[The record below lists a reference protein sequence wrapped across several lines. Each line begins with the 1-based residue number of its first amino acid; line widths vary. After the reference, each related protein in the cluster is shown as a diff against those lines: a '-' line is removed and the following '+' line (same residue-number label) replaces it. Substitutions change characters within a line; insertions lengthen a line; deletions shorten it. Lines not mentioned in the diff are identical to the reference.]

1 MGKRLTGGG
10 GSSGIAPAGYM
21 DANSRKWGEPHV
33 QKPTVRRGL
42 IVVVALLCATAII
55 VPSMLLRG
63 TAASAADDASNAA
76 SGIITRKL
84 TIHKW
89 GNDAAGNPQYDTTAS
104 SSTGESIRKEIPGA
118 QLTLTTTDGYIKKDS
133 SSNVAVTISADGK
146 SASWTSTSTALA
158 VQVAAGLYTL
168 REVKA
173 PADYNSAADV
183 RFTVPEYENTVDKS
197 KQWKATSTFV
207 ITPNTTNAW
216 EYKELTK
223 WESRQAVAVTG
234 DGRKV
239 DPLPA
244 ITVSD
249 DSDKSQKPQDVYC
262 YNYLNTTPRGE
273 QYNDPKDPNAKKYTE
288 YGEAEGSV
296 AMLWKN
302 AANRL
307 TSDSYGTISDATEFA
322 RRIMSVTTRGYP
334 NNTTINENNPTD
346 LLAGLDHNQQR
357 MVTQLAVWHYTDG
370 GLAYSKTQTY
380 ASLVEPTAGNYYG
393 FNDAMIEAYKKLID
407 PTGYTL
413 QVNEALELFQPDPK
427 LRRYQNLLGS
437 STITPSAMEANIVD
451 DSIDYSKNPA
461 TATIS
466 GTKTINGKTISQYG
480 TTGDDATI
488 RNLFGT
494 FKFRIATDTNAPL
507 PDSDTAT
514 VGADGTFSFGQ
525 ITYTQPGT
533 YVYSIA
539 EIPGN
544 NPDIGYDSTAHTV
557 TVKVT
562 KGTSANAGK
571 LVAAVHYADT
581 GGITVNNVYTKDA
594 TAQLEVTKTIDGK
607 TPERGAYSFN
617 VQAKD
622 DAPMPQGVAA
632 GGSTTITN
640 DSIGK
645 AIVSPIVFNKVGT
658 YTYTITEIKPDDADA
673 GISYD
678 TGTVTA
684 TVTVTRDDSTNEL
697 NAEVSYSKK
706 ASDGT
711 VTTGNG
717 GNAFANTTIAPKPV
731 DVTISAKKTLDGRT
745 GFADDV
751 FSFTLRANETT
762 TPVSTSAAND
772 GSQSTAN
779 AKSGGSI
786 TFDTIRYTAEG
797 TYTYTMTESKGSD
810 AGIAYDSS
818 VVLVTVNVTRDP
830 KTNELSAAVTYSA
843 NGTDSADPPIFKNTT
858 IKPDDI
864 KEHLYSYKTL
874 AGEPASTGQFTFR
887 ITAAKDT
894 PMPSTCASPATDEN
908 GDIYCLT
915 ANGENGLI
923 DFGPIVYSQAGTYR
937 YTVTEETPSDPY
949 ITKDTSSHSIT
960 VTVTRD
966 LNTNNLSDT
975 VSYDAED
982 GPAGFNNTYVKA
994 VPTTAQLRLTKMFDG
1009 IPATTDGQF
1018 SFELQPVSTDAED
1031 LDGNA
1036 VSVPMPA
1043 GTAENSDGTPTA
1055 TTSNQGAGHASWDD
1069 ITFEYPGV
1077 YTYAI
1082 HEVTGTDPDPNIV
1095 YDSNVYAAKVTVT
1108 RNSDNTLSA
1117 SVSYAG
1123 TDALLVIQNT
1133 TTTGWVKIKAT
1144 KLLDGQPAKAGQ
1156 FTFSVTPSG
1165 NAPKLMNTTVTNGDG
1180 GLIDFTVP
1188 ITLAD
1193 LNGKDSA
1200 RFTYTF
1206 REIDGGDPTITYD
1219 TTDRT
1224 ASVLVKKV
1232 VKDGVTGLR
1241 AMVVIDQDKT
1251 SADDQNKDYVAY
1263 GWDGVTDGTIYHA
1276 KAGVTITED
1285 DFDDASN
1292 FDLVATPDQGDAYT
1306 KHFPKIYNT
1315 TKPVTPATAT
1325 ITASKTMN
1333 GEAETVASGAY
1344 SFTLT
1349 DPTGSAPM
1357 PEGATPATSTDADGN
1372 TTTVQSVTVPNGDK
1386 GVIKFRPITFKK
1398 VGIYQY
1404 TITENVPTGAASG
1417 TTLYDTTKH
1426 TASVGVV
1433 RSASDPNQLVA
1444 TVVYDTSTAPVFA
1457 NTTVPTTA
1465 VKVSKTVEGG
1475 WPAGAQYTFTM
1486 TALSTT
1492 NEDGSAGPAGPLPS
1506 NATLTL
1512 KKGADGS
1519 TSSASFGAFPFTA
1532 ADAGKTYVY
1541 EIRENGANN
1550 GAAGTGGT
1558 DGATG
1563 VKYSKAV
1570 YRVSVTV
1577 SDTVTDAAQREL
1589 GNKAGVKVTQVVDDD
1604 GNTLSTA
1611 KVIYDSSASDDTG
1624 KSSANQLDFTNK
1636 RVITALPLTGGST
1649 ARTLISCGLIAIIA
1663 ALVCAEIA
1671 RRLRR
1676 AGQPA

>member
-1 MGKRLTGGG
+1 MIRRGFIVLVAVLCAVAM
-10 GSSGIAPAGYM
+10 IAPT
-21 DANSRKWGEPHV
+21 SFLK
-33 QKPTVRRGL
+33 
-42 IVVVALLCATAII
+42 
-55 VPSMLLRG
+55 S
-63 TAASAADDASNAA
+63 TAASAASPTTNSTADPL
-76 SGIITRKL
+76 TRKL

-118 QLTLTTTDGYIKKDS
+118 ELTLTTTDGYIKKDS
-133 SSNVAVTISADGK
+133 SSKVAVTISADGK

-158 VQVAAGLYTL
+158 VQVAAGSYTL
-168 REVKA
+168 HEVKA
-173 PADYNSAADV
+173 PADYNSAAAV
-183 RFTVPEYENTVDKS
+183 RFTVPEYKNTVDTS
-197 KQWKATSTFV
+197 KQWKATSTFH

-234 DGRKV
+234 DSRKV

-244 ITVSD
+244 ITVTD
-249 DSDKSQKPQDVYC
+249 DSGKSQVVYC

-273 QYNDPKDPNAKKYTE
+273 QFSGAEKYTE
-288 YGEAEGSV
+288 YGEAEGSI

-346 LLAGLDHNQQR
+346 LLAGLDDNQQR

-407 PTGYTL
+407 PTDYTL
-413 QVNEALELFQPDPK
+413 QVNETLKLFQPGQG
-427 LRRYQNLLGS
+427 LYRYQNLLGT

-466 GTKTINGKTISQYG
+466 GTKTINGKKISQYG

-507 PDSDTAT
+507 PASDTAT
-514 VGADGTFSFGQ
+514 VGSDGTFSFGA

-544 NPDIGYDSTAHTV
+544 DPDIGYDSTAHTV
-557 TVKVT
+557 TVNVT
-562 KGTSANAGK
+562 KGTGADTGK
-571 LVAAVHYADT
+571 LVATVNYADT
-581 GGITVNNVYTKDA
+581 GGITVNNVYTRDA

-640 DSIGK
+640 DSVGK
-645 AIVSPIVFNKVGT
+645 AIVSPIVFNKADT
-658 YTYTITEIKPDDADA
+658 YTYIITEIKPDDADA

-684 TVTVTRDDSTNEL
+684 TVTVTRDDTTNEL
-697 NAEVSYSKK
+697 KAEVSYSKE

-711 VTTGNG
+711 VTTGTG
-717 GNAFANTTIAPKPV
+717 SNAFANRTIAPKPV

-762 TPVSTSAAND
+762 APVSTSAAND

-843 NGTDSADPPIFKNTT
+843 NGTESTDPPTFKNTT

-864 KEHLYSYKTL
+864 KKHLYSYKTL
-874 AGEPASTGQFTFR
+874 AGQPASTGQFTFR
-887 ITAAKDT
+887 ITAAKNT

-966 LNTNNLSDT
+966 PNTNNLSDT

-994 VPTTAQLRLTKMFDG
+994 VPTTAQLRLTKMLDG
-1009 IPATTDGQF
+1009 IPSTAKGKF
-1018 SFELQPVSTDAED
+1018 SFELQPVSTDAVD

-1036 VSVPMPA
+1036 VSLPMPDD
-1043 GTAENSDGTPTA
+1043 TTKDINGTPTA
-1055 TTSNQGAGHASWDD
+1055 TTSNQGAGHASWGD

-1082 HEVTGTDPDPNIV
+1082 HEVTGADQNIV

-1133 TTTGWVKIKAT
+1133 TTTGWVQIKAT

-1200 RFTYTF
+1200 KFTYTF

-1241 AMVVIDQDKT
+1241 AMVVVDQDKT

-1285 DFDDASN
+1285 NFDDASN

-1315 TKPVTPATAT
+1315 TKPVMSATAT
-1325 ITASKTMN
+1325 ITASKTMD
-1333 GEAETVASGAY
+1333 GKAAASGAY

-1357 PEGATPATSTDADGN
+1357 PEGATPSTSTDDDGN
-1372 TTTVQSVTVPNGDK
+1372 TTTVQSVTVPNGDN
-1386 GVIKFRPITFKK
+1386 GAIDFEITYTK

-1417 TTLYDTTKH
+1417 TTLYDTAKH

-1444 TVVYDTSTAPVFA
+1444 TVVYDTSTPPVFA

-1506 NATLTL
+1506 DAKLTL
-1512 KKGADGS
+1512 SKGADGS

-1570 YRVSVTV
+1570 YQVSVTV
-1577 SDTVTDAAQREL
+1577 SDTVTDAAQRKL

-1604 GNTLSTA
+1604 GNTLGTA

-1624 KSSANQLDFTNK
+1624 KSSANQLSFTNE
-1636 RVITALPLTGGST
+1636 RVVTALPFTGGSST
-1649 ARTLISCGLIAIIA
+1649 ARSLICGGLIAIIV
-1663 ALVCAEIA
+1663 ALLCAEIA

-1676 AGQPA
+1676 AGQ

>member
-1 MGKRLTGGG
+1 MHK
-10 GSSGIAPAGYM
+10 SMI
-21 DANSRKWGEPHV
+21 
-33 QKPTVRRGL
+33 RRGF
-42 IVVVALLCATAII
+42 IVLVAVLCAVAMI
-55 VPSMLLRG
+55 VPTSFLKNA
-63 TAASAADDASNAA
+63 AASAASPTTNSTADPL
-76 SGIITRKL
+76 TRKL

-158 VQVAAGLYTL
+158 VQVAAGFYTL

-183 RFTVPEYENTVDKS
+183 RFTVPEYKNTVDKS

-262 YNYLNTTPRGE
+262 YNYLNTAPRGK
-273 QYNDPKDPNAKKYTE
+273 QYNDPKDPNANKYTE
-288 YGEAEGSV
+288 YGEAEGSI

-302 AANRL
+302 ASNRL

-322 RRIMSVTTRGYP
+322 RRIMSVITRGYP
-334 NNTTINENNPTD
+334 NNNPKNPSD
-346 LLAGLDHNQQR
+346 LLYELNENQQR

-370 GLAYSKTQTY
+370 GLAFSKTQTY
-380 ASLVEPTAGNYYG
+380 AALVEPTAGNYYG
-393 FNDAMIEAYKKLID
+393 FDEAMIEAYKKLID

-413 QVNEALELFQPDPK
+413 QVNETLKLFQPGQG
-427 LRRYQNLLGS
+427 LYRYQNLLGT

-488 RNLFGT
+488 RSLFRT

-533 YVYSIA
+533 YVYSVA
-539 EIPGN
+539 EIPGDD
-544 NPDIGYDSTAHTV
+544 PDVGYDSTAHTV
-557 TVKVT
+557 TVNVT

-571 LVAAVHYADT
+571 LVSTVHYADT
-581 GGITVNNVYTKDA
+581 GGITVNNVYTKDT

-607 TPERGAYSFN
+607 TPERGAYSFSVRAN
-617 VQAKD
+617 SN
-622 DAPMPQGVAA
+622 APMPQGVAA
-632 GGSTTITN
+632 GGATTITN
-640 DSIGK
+640 DSVGK
-645 AIVSPIVFNKVGT
+645 AIVSPIVFNKAGT

-684 TVTVTRDDSTNEL
+684 TVTVTRDDTTNEL
-697 NAEVSYSKK
+697 KAAVSYSKK

-711 VTTGNG
+711 VTTGTG
-717 GNAFANTTIAPKPV
+717 GNAFANTTIASTPV
-731 DVTISAKKTLDGRT
+731 DATISAKKTLDGKT
-745 GFADDV
+745 GFGSNT
-751 FSFTLRANETT
+751 FFFTLQANEST
-762 TPVSTSAAND
+762 TPMPADSGDNGLVRTKPANSD
-772 GSQSTAN
+772 GSIDF
-779 AKSGGSI
+779 G
-786 TFDTIRYTAEG
+786 TIRYTAEG

-818 VVLVTVNVTRDP
+818 VVLVTVNVTRNP
-830 KTNELSAAVTYSA
+830 KTNKLSAAVTYSA
-843 NGTDSADPPIFKNTT
+843 NGTESTEPPTFKNTT

-874 AGEPASTGQFTFR
+874 AGQPASTGQFTFR

-966 LNTNNLSDT
+966 PNTNNLSDT

-1009 IPATTDGQF
+1009 IPATANGKF

-1036 VSVPMPA
+1036 VSLPMPDD
-1043 GTAENSDGTPTA
+1043 TTKDINGTPTA
-1055 TTSNQGAGHASWDD
+1055 TTSNQGAGHASWGD

-1082 HEVTGTDPDPNIV
+1082 HEVTGADQNIV

-1133 TTTGWVKIKAT
+1133 TTTGWVQIKAT
-1144 KLLDGQPAKAGQ
+1144 KLLDGSPAKAGQ
-1156 FTFSVTPSG
+1156 FTFSVTPSD
-1165 NAPKLMNTTVTNGDG
+1165 NAPKLTNTTVTNGDG

-1200 RFTYTF
+1200 KFTYTF

-1241 AMVVIDQDKT
+1241 AMVVIDKDKT
-1251 SADDQNKDYVAY
+1251 SDDDQNKDYVAY

-1285 DFDDASN
+1285 NFDDASN

-1315 TKPVTPATAT
+1315 TKPVKSVTAT
-1325 ITASKTMN
+1325 ITAIKTIN
-1333 GEAETVASGAY
+1333 GEAAKSGDY

-1357 PEGATPATSTDADGN
+1357 PDGAKTSTLTDDDGN
-1372 TTTVQSVTVPNGDK
+1372 TTTVQSVTVKNGNNGTIYFK
-1386 GVIKFRPITFKK
+1386 PITYTK

-1404 TITENVPTGAASG
+1404 TITENVPPGAASG

-1512 KKGADGS
+1512 TKGADGS

-1570 YRVSVTV
+1570 YQVSVTV
-1577 SDTVTDAAQREL
+1577 SDTVAQRKL

-1624 KSSANQLDFTNK
+1624 KSSANQLSFTNE
-1636 RVITALPLTGGST
+1636 RVVTALPFTGGSST
-1649 ARTLISCGLIAIIA
+1649 ARSLICGGLIAIIA
-1663 ALVCAEIA
+1663 ALLCAEIA

-1676 AGQPA
+1676 AGQ

>member
-1 MGKRLTGGG
+1 MHK
-10 GSSGIAPAGYM
+10 SMI
-21 DANSRKWGEPHV
+21 
-33 QKPTVRRGL
+33 RREF
-42 IVVVALLCATAII
+42 IVLVAVLCAVAMI
-55 VPSMLLRG
+55 VPTSFLKS
-63 TAASAADDASNAA
+63 TAASAANPTTNSTADSL
-76 SGIITRKL
+76 TRKL

-89 GNDAAGNPQYDTTAS
+89 GNDAAGNPQYDTSVS

-118 QLTLTTTDGYIKKDS
+118 ELTLTTTDGYIKKDS
-133 SSNVAVTISADGK
+133 SSTVAVTISADGK
-146 SASWTSTSTALA
+146 SASWTSASTALA
-158 VQVAAGLYTL
+158 VQVAAGSYTL
-168 REVKA
+168 HEVKA

-183 RFTVPEYENTVDKS
+183 TFTVPEYENAVDTS
-197 KQWKATSTFV
+197 KQWKATSTFQ

-244 ITVSD
+244 ITVTD
-249 DSDKSQKPQDVYC
+249 DSGNSQVVYC
-262 YNYLNTTPRGE
+262 YNYLNTAPRGE
-273 QYNDPKDPNAKKYTE
+273 QYSGDEKYTE
-288 YGEAEGSV
+288 YGEAEGSI
-296 AMLWKN
+296 AMLWRN
-302 AANRL
+302 ASYRL

-346 LLAGLDHNQQR
+346 LLAGLDDNQQR

-413 QVNEALELFQPDPK
+413 QVNEALKLFQPGQG
-427 LRRYQNLLGS
+427 LYRYQNLLGS

-466 GTKTINGKTISQYG
+466 GTKTINGKTLSQYG

-488 RNLFGT
+488 RNLFGA

-507 PDSDTAT
+507 PASDTAT
-514 VGADGTFSFGQ
+514 VGSDGTFSFGV

-533 YVYSIA
+533 YVYSVA
-539 EIPGN
+539 EIPGDD
-544 NPDIGYDSTAHTV
+544 PDIGYDSTAHTV

-562 KGTSANAGK
+562 KGTGVNVGK
-571 LVAAVHYADT
+571 LVATVHYADT

-617 VQAKD
+617 VQANGNV
-622 DAPMPQGVAA
+622 PMPQGVAA

-640 DSIGK
+640 DSVGK
-645 AIVSPIVFNKVGT
+645 AIVSPIVFNKAGT

-684 TVTVTRDDSTNEL
+684 TVTVTRDDATNEL

-706 ASDGT
+706 DSDGT
-711 VTTGNG
+711 VTTGTG

-731 DVTISAKKTLDGRT
+731 DETISAKKTLDGKT
-745 GFADDV
+745 GFASNT
-751 FSFTLRANETT
+751 FFFTLQANDST
-762 TPVSTSAAND
+762 TPMSTDSADD
-772 GSQSTAN
+772 GSELTIPAN
-779 AKSGGSI
+779 SDGSI
-786 TFDTIRYTAEG
+786 DFGTIRYTAEG
-797 TYTYTMTESKGSD
+797 TYTYTMTESKGAD
-810 AGIAYDSS
+810 AGIAYDSTS
-818 VVLVTVNVTRDP
+818 VLVTVKVTRD
-830 KTNELSAAVTYSA
+830 KTTNKLSAAVTYSVD
-843 NGTDSADPPIFKNTT
+843 GTESTDPPTFKNTT

-874 AGEPASTGQFTFR
+874 AGQPASTGQFTFR

-915 ANGENGLI
+915 ANGDNGLI
-923 DFGPIVYSQAGTYR
+923 DFGPIVYSEAGTYR
-937 YTVTEETPSDPY
+937 YTVTEETPNDPY

-966 LNTNNLSDT
+966 PNTNKLSDT
-975 VSYDAED
+975 VSYDAGD
-982 GPAGFNNTYVKA
+982 APAGFNNTYVKA
-994 VPTTAQLRLTKMFDG
+994 VPTTAQLRLTKVFDG

-1018 SFELQPVSTDAED
+1018 SFELQPVSTDAVD

-1036 VSVPMPA
+1036 VSLPMPA
-1043 GTAENSDGTPTA
+1043 GTTNDINGTPTA

-1082 HEVTGTDPDPNIV
+1082 HEVTGSDPNIV

-1133 TTTGWVKIKAT
+1133 TTTGWVQIKAT

-1165 NAPKLMNTTVTNGDG
+1165 NAPKLMNTTVTNGDN

-1200 RFTYTF
+1200 TFTYTF
-1206 REIDGGDPTITYD
+1206 HEVDGGDPTITYD
-1219 TTDRT
+1219 TKDRT
-1224 ASVLVKKV
+1224 ATVYVKKV

-1241 AMVVIDQDKT
+1241 AMVVIDKDQT
-1251 SADDQNKDYVAY
+1251 TADDKNKDYVAY
-1263 GWDGVTDGTIYHA
+1263 GWDGVQDGTIYHA
-1276 KAGVTITED
+1276 KTGATVTAD
-1285 DFDDASN
+1285 NFDDASQ
-1292 FDLVATPDQGDAYT
+1292 FEQAATPDQGDAYI

-1315 TKPVTPATAT
+1315 TKPVTPATAS
-1325 ITASKTMN
+1325 ITASKTMDGKAAVS
-1333 GEAETVASGAY
+1333 GEY

-1357 PEGATPATSTDADGN
+1357 PSGATPSTSADADGN
-1372 TTTVQSVTVPNGDK
+1372 ATTVQSVTVTNGDN
-1386 GVIKFRPITFKK
+1386 GAIDFGQITYTK

-1404 TITENVPTGAASG
+1404 TITENAPKDAASG
-1417 TTLYDTTKH
+1417 TTLYDTAKH

-1444 TVVYDTSTAPVFA
+1444 TVVYDTSTPPVFA

-1486 TALSTT
+1486 TALSAT
-1492 NEDGSAGPAGPLPS
+1492 DDGGSADGAGPLPS
-1506 NATLTL
+1506 DATLTL
-1512 KKGADGS
+1512 TKGADGS
-1519 TSSASFGAFPFTA
+1519 TSSASFDAFPFTA

-1577 SDTVTDAAQREL
+1577 SDTVTDAAQRKL

-1624 KSSANQLDFTNK
+1624 KSSANQLSFTNE
-1636 RVITALPLTGGST
+1636 RVVTALPFTGGSST
-1649 ARTLISCGLIAIIA
+1649 ARSLICGGLIAIIA
-1663 ALVCAEIA
+1663 ALLCAEIA

-1676 AGQPA
+1676 AGQRA

>member
-21 DANSRKWGEPHV
+21 DANSRKWGELHV

-42 IVVVALLCATAII
+42 IVVVALLCATVII

-84 TIHKW
+84 TVHKW

-118 QLTLTTTDGYIKKDS
+118 ELTLTTTDGYIKKDS
-133 SSNVAVTISADGK
+133 SSKVAVTISADGK

-158 VQVAAGLYTL
+158 VQVAAGSYTL
-168 REVKA
+168 HEVKA
-173 PADYNSAADV
+173 PADYNSAAAV
-183 RFTVPEYENTVDKS
+183 RFTVPEYKNTVDTS
-197 KQWKATSTFV
+197 KQWKATSTFH

-234 DGRKV
+234 DSRKV

-244 ITVSD
+244 ITVTD
-249 DSDKSQKPQDVYC
+249 DSGKSQVVYC

-273 QYNDPKDPNAKKYTE
+273 QFSGAEKYTE
-288 YGEAEGSV
+288 YGEAEGSI

-346 LLAGLDHNQQR
+346 LLAGLDDNQQR

-407 PTGYTL
+407 PTDYTL
-413 QVNEALELFQPDPK
+413 QVNETLKLFQPGQG
-427 LRRYQNLLGS
+427 LYRYQNLLGT

-466 GTKTINGKTISQYG
+466 GTKTINGKKISQYG

-507 PDSDTAT
+507 PASDTAT
-514 VGADGTFSFGQ
+514 VGSDGTFSFGA

-544 NPDIGYDSTAHTV
+544 DPDIGYDSTAHTV
-557 TVKVT
+557 TVNVT
-562 KGTSANAGK
+562 KGTGADTGK
-571 LVAAVHYADT
+571 LVATVNYADT
-581 GGITVNNVYTKDA
+581 GGITVNNVYTRDA

-640 DSIGK
+640 DSVGK
-645 AIVSPIVFNKVGT
+645 AIVSPIVFNKADT
-658 YTYTITEIKPDDADA
+658 YTYIITEIKPDDADA

-684 TVTVTRDDSTNEL
+684 TVTVTRDDTTNEL
-697 NAEVSYSKK
+697 KAEVSYSKE

-711 VTTGNG
+711 VTTGTG
-717 GNAFANTTIAPKPV
+717 SNAFANRTIAPKPV

-762 TPVSTSAAND
+762 APVSTSAAND

-830 KTNELSAAVTYSA
+830 KTNELSDAVTYSA

-858 IKPDDI
+858 IKPHDI
-864 KEHLYSYKTL
+864 KEYLYSYKTL
-874 AGEPASTGQFTFR
+874 AGKPASSGQFTFR

-894 PMPSTCASPATDEN
+894 PMPCTTPATDEN
-908 GDIYCLT
+908 GDIYCLN

-937 YTVTEETPSDPY
+937 YTMTEEAPGDPF
-949 ITKDTSSHSIT
+949 ISKDTASHSVTI
-960 VTVTRD
+960 TVTRD
-966 LNTNNLSDT
+966 PSTNKLSDT
-975 VSYDAED
+975 VSYDAGD
-982 GPAGFNNTYVKA
+982 APAGFNNTYVKA
-994 VPTTAQLRLTKMFDG
+994 VPTTAQLRLTKMLDG
-1009 IPATTDGQF
+1009 IPATTAGQF
-1018 SFELQPVSTDAED
+1018 SFELQPVSTDAVD

-1043 GTAENSDGTPTA
+1043 GTANNSDGTPTSTA
-1055 TTSNQGAGHASWDD
+1055 TNQGAGHAAWDD

-1082 HEVTGTDPDPNIV
+1082 HEVTDFDPNIV

-1117 SVSYAG
+1117 SISYAG
-1123 TDALLVIQNT
+1123 TDALLVIQNAT
-1133 TTTGWVKIKAT
+1133 ATGWVQIKAT
-1144 KLLDGQPAKAGQ
+1144 KLLDGKPAPAGR
-1156 FTFSVTPSG
+1156 FTFTVTPSG
-1165 NAPKLMNTTVTNGDG
+1165 NAPKLMNTTVTNGDN

-1193 LNGKDSA
+1193 LNGKDSTT
-1200 RFTYTF
+1200 FTYTF
-1206 REIDGGDPTITYD
+1206 HEVDGGDPTITYD
-1219 TTDRT
+1219 TKDRT
-1224 ASVLVKKV
+1224 ATVYVKKV

-1241 AMVVIDQDKT
+1241 AMVVIDKDQT
-1251 SADDQNKDYVAY
+1251 TADDKNKDYVAY
-1263 GWDGVTDGTIYHA
+1263 GWDGVQDGTIYHA
-1276 KAGVTITED
+1276 KTGATVTAD
-1285 DFDDASN
+1285 NFDDASQ
-1292 FDLVATPDQGDAYT
+1292 FEQAVTPDQGDAYI

-1315 TKPVTPATAT
+1315 TKPVKHATAT
-1325 ITASKTMN
+1325 ITASKTID
-1333 GEAETVASGAY
+1333 GEAAKSGDY
-1344 SFTLT
+1344 FFTLT

-1357 PEGATPATSTDADGN
+1357 PDGATTSTSTDDEGN
-1372 TTTVQSVTVPNGDK
+1372 TTTVQSKTVPNGKNGAID
-1386 GVIKFRPITFKK
+1386 FEITYTK

-1417 TTLYDTTKH
+1417 TTLYDTAKH

-1444 TVVYDTSTAPVFA
+1444 TVVYDTSTPPVFA

-1486 TALSTT
+1486 TALGTGDTGASS
-1492 NEDGSAGPAGPLPS
+1492 DGAGPLPS
-1506 NATLTL
+1506 KTTITLY
-1512 KKGADGS
+1512 KGSDGS
-1519 TSSASFGAFPFTA
+1519 ANSGTFAPFPFTA

-1541 EIRENGANN
+1541 EIRENGAN
-1550 GAAGTGGT
+1550 GGT
-1558 DGATG
+1558 AGAGGIDGATG
-1563 VKYSKAV
+1563 IKYSKAV
-1570 YRVSVTV
+1570 YRVAVTV
-1577 SDTVTDAAQREL
+1577 NDTVTDATQRGL
-1589 GNKAGVKVTQVVDDD
+1589 GNTASVKVTQVTDDD
-1604 GNTLSTA
+1604 GKKLNTPKL
-1611 KVIYDSSASDDTG
+1611 IYDSAAADDTG
-1624 KSSANQLDFTNK
+1624 ASSAYQTNFTNT
-1636 RVITALPLTGGST
+1636 RTITALPMTGGST
-1649 ARTLISCGLIAIIA
+1649 PRSLIAGGLLVVLA
-1663 ALVCAEIA
+1663 ALACAEIA

-1676 AGQPA
+1676 AEFNVGRK

>member
-21 DANSRKWGEPHV
+21 DANSRKWGELHV

-84 TIHKW
+84 TVHKW

-118 QLTLTTTDGYIKKDS
+118 ELTLTTTDGYIKKDS
-133 SSNVAVTISADGK
+133 SSKVAVTISADGK

-158 VQVAAGLYTL
+158 VQVAAGSYTL
-168 REVKA
+168 HEVKA
-173 PADYNSAADV
+173 PADYNSAAAV
-183 RFTVPEYENTVDKS
+183 RFTVPEYKNTVDTS
-197 KQWKATSTFV
+197 KQWKATSTFH

-234 DGRKV
+234 DSRKV

-244 ITVSD
+244 ITVTD
-249 DSDKSQKPQDVYC
+249 DSGKSQVVYC

-273 QYNDPKDPNAKKYTE
+273 QFSGAEKYTE
-288 YGEAEGSV
+288 YGEAEGSI

-346 LLAGLDHNQQR
+346 LLAGLDDNQQR
-357 MVTQLAVWHYTDG
+357 IVTQLAVWHYTDG

-427 LRRYQNLLGS
+427 LRRYQNLLGT

-466 GTKTINGKTISQYG
+466 GTKTINGKKISQYG

-507 PDSDTAT
+507 PASDTAT
-514 VGADGTFSFGQ
+514 VGSDGTFSFGA

-544 NPDIGYDSTAHTV
+544 DPDIGYDSTAHTV
-557 TVKVT
+557 TVNVT
-562 KGTSANAGK
+562 KGTGADTGK
-571 LVAAVHYADT
+571 LVATVNYADT
-581 GGITVNNVYTKDA
+581 GGITVNNVYTRDA

-607 TPERGAYSFN
+607 TPERGVYSFN
-617 VQAKD
+617 VQAKGN
-622 DAPMPQGVAA
+622 APMPQGVAA

-640 DSIGK
+640 DSVGK
-645 AIVSPIVFNKVGT
+645 AIVSPIVFNKAGT

-684 TVTVTRDDSTNEL
+684 TVTVTRDDATNEL
-697 NAEVSYSKK
+697 KAEVSYSKE

-711 VTTGNG
+711 VTTGTG
-717 GNAFANTTIAPKPV
+717 GNAFANRTIAPKPV

-762 TPVSTSAAND
+762 APVSTSAAND

-843 NGTDSADPPIFKNTT
+843 NGTDSADPPTFKNTT

-874 AGEPASTGQFTFR
+874 AGQPASTGQFTFR
-887 ITAAKDT
+887 ITAAKNT

-937 YTVTEETPSDPY
+937 YMVTEETPSDPY

-966 LNTNNLSDT
+966 PNTNNLSDT

-1009 IPATTDGQF
+1009 IPATAKGKF
-1018 SFELQPVSTDAED
+1018 SFELQPVSTDAVD

-1036 VSVPMPA
+1036 VSLPMPDD
-1043 GTAENSDGTPTA
+1043 TTKDINGTPTA
-1055 TTSNQGAGHASWDD
+1055 TTSNQGAGHASWGD

-1133 TTTGWVKIKAT
+1133 TTTGWVQIKAT

-1200 RFTYTF
+1200 KFTYTF

-1241 AMVVIDQDKT
+1241 AMVVVDQDKT

-1285 DFDDASN
+1285 NFDDASN

-1315 TKPVTPATAT
+1315 TKPVMSATAT
-1325 ITASKTMN
+1325 ITASKTMD
-1333 GEAETVASGAY
+1333 GKAAASGAY

-1357 PEGATPATSTDADGN
+1357 PEGATPSTSTDDDGN
-1372 TTTVQSVTVPNGDK
+1372 TTTVQSVTVPNGDNGTIYFK
-1386 GVIKFRPITFKK
+1386 TITYTK

-1404 TITENVPTGAASG
+1404 TITENVPNGAASG

-1486 TALSTT
+1486 TALGTGDTGASS
-1492 NEDGSAGPAGPLPS
+1492 DGAGPLPS
-1506 NATLTL
+1506 KTTITLY
-1512 KKGADGS
+1512 KGSDGS
-1519 TSSASFGAFPFTA
+1519 ANSGTFAPFPFTA

-1541 EIRENGANN
+1541 EIRENGAN
-1550 GAAGTGGT
+1550 GGT
-1558 DGATG
+1558 AGAGGIDGATG
-1563 VKYSKAV
+1563 IKYSKAV
-1570 YRVSVTV
+1570 YRVAVTV
-1577 SDTVTDAAQREL
+1577 NDTVTDATQRGL
-1589 GNKAGVKVTQVVDDD
+1589 GNTASVKVTQVTDDD
-1604 GNTLSTA
+1604 GKKLNTPKL
-1611 KVIYDSSASDDTG
+1611 IYDSAAADDTG
-1624 KSSANQLDFTNK
+1624 ASSAYQTNFTNT
-1636 RVITALPLTGGST
+1636 RTITALPMTGGST
-1649 ARTLISCGLIAIIA
+1649 PRSLIAGGLLVVLA
-1663 ALVCAEIA
+1663 ALACAEIA

-1676 AGQPA
+1676 AEFNVGRK

>member
-1 MGKRLTGGG
+1 MHK
-10 GSSGIAPAGYM
+10 SMI
-21 DANSRKWGEPHV
+21 
-33 QKPTVRRGL
+33 RRGF
-42 IVVVALLCATAII
+42 IVLVAVLCAVAMI
-55 VPSMLLRG
+55 VPTSFLKNA
-63 TAASAADDASNAA
+63 AASAASPTTNSTADPL
-76 SGIITRKL
+76 TRKL

-158 VQVAAGLYTL
+158 VQVAAGFYTL

-183 RFTVPEYENTVDKS
+183 RFTVPEYKNTVDKS

-262 YNYLNTTPRGE
+262 YNYLNTAPRGK
-273 QYNDPKDPNAKKYTE
+273 QYNDPKDPNANKYTE
-288 YGEAEGSV
+288 YGEAEGSI

-302 AANRL
+302 ASNRL

-322 RRIMSVTTRGYP
+322 RRIMSVITRGYP
-334 NNTTINENNPTD
+334 NNNPKNPSD
-346 LLAGLDHNQQR
+346 LLYELNENQQR

-370 GLAYSKTQTY
+370 GLAFSKTQTY
-380 ASLVEPTAGNYYG
+380 AALVEPTAGNYYG
-393 FNDAMIEAYKKLID
+393 FDEAMIKAYKKLID
-407 PTGYTL
+407 PTDYTL
-413 QVNEALELFQPDPK
+413 QVNETLKLFQPGQG
-427 LRRYQNLLGS
+427 LYRYQNLLGT

-488 RNLFGT
+488 RNLFRT

-539 EIPGN
+539 EIPGD
-544 NPDIGYDSTAHTV
+544 NPDVGYDSTAHTV
-557 TVKVT
+557 TVNVT

-571 LVAAVHYADT
+571 LVSTVHYADT
-581 GGITVNNVYTKDA
+581 GGITVNNVYTKDT

-607 TPERGAYSFN
+607 TPERGAYSFSVRAN
-617 VQAKD
+617 SN
-622 DAPMPQGVAA
+622 APMPQGVAA
-632 GGSTTITN
+632 GGATTITN
-640 DSIGK
+640 DSVGK
-645 AIVSPIVFNKVGT
+645 AIVSPIVFNKAGT

-684 TVTVTRDDSTNEL
+684 TVTVTRDDTTNEL
-697 NAEVSYSKK
+697 KAAVSYSKK

-711 VTTGNG
+711 VTTGTG
-717 GNAFANTTIAPKPV
+717 GNAFANTTIASTPV
-731 DVTISAKKTLDGRT
+731 DATISAKKTLDGKT
-745 GFADDV
+745 GFGSNT
-751 FSFTLRANETT
+751 FFFTLQANEST
-762 TPVSTSAAND
+762 TPMPADSGDNGLVRTKPANSD
-772 GSQSTAN
+772 GSIDL
-779 AKSGGSI
+779 G
-786 TFDTIRYTAEG
+786 TIRYTAEG

-818 VVLVTVNVTRDP
+818 VVLVTVNVTRNP
-830 KTNELSAAVTYSA
+830 KTNKLSAAVTYSA
-843 NGTDSADPPIFKNTT
+843 NGTESTEPPTFKNTT

-874 AGEPASTGQFTFR
+874 AGQPASTGQFTFR

-966 LNTNNLSDT
+966 PNTNNLSDT

-1009 IPATTDGQF
+1009 IPATANGKF

-1036 VSVPMPA
+1036 VSLPMPDD
-1043 GTAENSDGTPTA
+1043 TTKDINGTPTA
-1055 TTSNQGAGHASWDD
+1055 TTSNQGAGHASWGD

-1082 HEVTGTDPDPNIV
+1082 HEVTGADQNIV

-1133 TTTGWVKIKAT
+1133 TTTGWVQIKAT
-1144 KLLDGQPAKAGQ
+1144 KLLDGSPAKAGQ
-1156 FTFSVTPSG
+1156 FTFSVTPSD
-1165 NAPKLMNTTVTNGDG
+1165 NAPKLTNTTVTNGDG

-1200 RFTYTF
+1200 KFTYTF

-1241 AMVVIDQDKT
+1241 AMVVIDKDKT
-1251 SADDQNKDYVAY
+1251 SDDDQNKDYVAY

-1285 DFDDASN
+1285 NFDDASN

-1315 TKPVTPATAT
+1315 TKPVKSVTAT
-1325 ITASKTMN
+1325 ITAIKTIN
-1333 GEAETVASGAY
+1333 GEAAKSGDY

-1357 PEGATPATSTDADGN
+1357 PDGAKTSTLTDDDGN
-1372 TTTVQSVTVPNGDK
+1372 TTTVQSVTVKNGNNGTIYFK
-1386 GVIKFRPITFKK
+1386 PITYTK

-1404 TITENVPTGAASG
+1404 TITENVPPGAASG

-1512 KKGADGS
+1512 TKGADGS

-1570 YRVSVTV
+1570 YQVSVTV
-1577 SDTVTDAAQREL
+1577 SDTVAQRKL

-1624 KSSANQLDFTNK
+1624 KSSANQLSFTNE
-1636 RVITALPLTGGST
+1636 RVVTALPFTGGSST
-1649 ARTLISCGLIAIIA
+1649 ARSLICGGLIAIIA
-1663 ALVCAEIA
+1663 ALLCAEIA

-1676 AGQPA
+1676 AGQ

>member
-1 MGKRLTGGG
+1 
-10 GSSGIAPAGYM
+10 M
-21 DANSRKWGEPHV
+21 DANSRKWGELHV

-76 SGIITRKL
+76 SGIIIRKL
-84 TIHKW
+84 TVHKW

-118 QLTLTTTDGYIKKDS
+118 ELTLTTTDGYIKKDS
-133 SSNVAVTISADGK
+133 SSTVAVTISADGK

-158 VQVAAGLYTL
+158 VQVAAGSYTL
-168 REVKA
+168 HEVNA
-173 PADYNSAADV
+173 PADYNRAADV
-183 RFTVPEYENTVDKS
+183 TFTVPEYQETLNTS
-197 KQWKATSTFV
+197 KEWKATSDIPV
-207 ITPNTTNAW
+207 VSDNTKSW
-216 EYKELTK
+216 EYKSVTWTSVQPSAVRGTPITIPAEYSPYPSRDLTNI
-223 WESRQAVAVTG
+223 TT
-234 DGRKV
+234 V
-239 DPLPA
+239 DPIPL
-244 ITVSD
+244 ISVTD
-249 DSDKSQKPQDVYC
+249 GNKSQVVYC
-262 YNYLNTTPRGE
+262 YNAKLTAPYGE
-273 QYNDPKDPNAKKYTE
+273 QHQGAKYTRFSE
-288 YGEAEGSV
+288 TEGSI
-296 AMLWKN
+296 AMLWEN
-302 AANRL
+302 ASYRL
-307 TSDSYGTISDATEFA
+307 TSDRYGTISDSMEFA
-322 RRIMSVTTRGYP
+322 RRIMSVITRGYRNDP
-334 NNTTINENNPTD
+334 NNPSK
-346 LLAGLDHNQQR
+346 LLAGLDARQQY

-370 GLAYSKTQTY
+370 AYVNPKMPTESFARQD
-380 ASLVEPTAGNYYG
+380 EPTAGNWYG
-393 FNDAMIEAYKKLID
+393 FDQEMIDAYLKLIN
-407 PTGYTL
+407 PTGYAL
-413 QVNEALELFQPDPK
+413 QPSEALQLYRTDEKPKPSSKNPNNRFQS
-427 LRRYQNLLGS
+427 LLGT

-466 GTKTINGKTISQYG
+466 GTKKINGKKISQYG

-488 RNLFGT
+488 RDLFGT

-507 PDSDTAT
+507 PTSDTAT
-514 VGADGTFSFGQ
+514 VGSDGTFSFGA

-539 EIPGN
+539 EIPGD
-544 NPDIGYDSTAHTV
+544 NPDVGYDSTAHTV
-557 TVKVT
+557 TVNVT
-562 KGTSANAGK
+562 KGTGANVGK
-571 LVAAVHYADT
+571 LVSTVHYADT

-617 VQAKD
+617 VQAKGN
-622 DAPMPQGVAA
+622 APMPQGVAA

-640 DSIGK
+640 DSVGK
-645 AIVSPIVFNKVGT
+645 AIVSPIVFNKAGT
-658 YTYTITEIKPDDADA
+658 YTYTITESKGTDA

-684 TVTVTRDDSTNEL
+684 TVTVTRDDATNEL

-706 ASDGT
+706 DSDGT
-711 VTTGNG
+711 VTTGTG

-731 DVTISAKKTLDGRT
+731 DATISAKKTLDGKT
-745 GFADDV
+745 GFGSNT
-751 FSFTLRANETT
+751 FFFTLQANEST
-762 TPVSTSAAND
+762 TPMPADSGDNGLVRTKPANSD
-772 GSQSTAN
+772 GSIDF
-779 AKSGGSI
+779 G
-786 TFDTIRYTAEG
+786 TIRYTAEG

-843 NGTDSADPPIFKNTT
+843 NGTESTDPPTFKNTT

-874 AGEPASTGQFTFR
+874 AGQPASTGQFTFR
-887 ITAAKDT
+887 ITAAKNT

-966 LNTNNLSDT
+966 PNTNNLSDT

-1043 GTAENSDGTPTA
+1043 GTAKNSDGTPTA

-1123 TDALLVIQNT
+1123 TDALLVIQNAT
-1133 TTTGWVKIKAT
+1133 ATATGWVQIKAT
-1144 KLLDGQPAKAGQ
+1144 KLLDGKPAPAGR
-1156 FTFSVTPSG
+1156 FTFTVTPSD
-1165 NAPKLMNTTVTNGDG
+1165 NAPKLMNTTVTNGDN

-1193 LNGKDSA
+1193 LNGKDSTT
-1200 RFTYTF
+1200 FTYTF
-1206 REIDGGDPTITYD
+1206 HEVDGGDPTITYD
-1219 TTDRT
+1219 TKDRT
-1224 ASVLVKKV
+1224 ATVYVKKV

-1241 AMVVIDQDKT
+1241 AMVVIDKDQT
-1251 SADDQNKDYVAY
+1251 TADDKNKDYVAY
-1263 GWDGVTDGTIYHA
+1263 GWDGVQDGTIYHA
-1276 KAGVTITED
+1276 KTGATVTAD
-1285 DFDDASN
+1285 NFDDASQ
-1292 FDLVATPDQGDAYT
+1292 FEQAATPDQGDAYI

-1315 TKPVTPATAT
+1315 TKPVTPATAS
-1325 ITASKTMN
+1325 ITASKTID
-1333 GEAETVASGAY
+1333 GEAAVSGTY

-1357 PEGATPATSTDADGN
+1357 PSGATTSTSTDADGN
-1372 TTTVQSVTVPNGDK
+1372 ITTVQSVTKPNKDN
-1386 GVIKFRPITFKK
+1386 GVIIFDPITFTTA
-1398 VGIYQY
+1398 GTYRY
-1404 TITENVPTGAASG
+1404 TLSEAVPEGAASG
-1417 TTLYDTTKH
+1417 KTLYDTATH
-1426 TASVGVV
+1426 AATVEVARSTA
-1433 RSASDPNQLVA
+1433 DPNTLVA
-1444 TVVYDTSTAPVFA
+1444 TVIYDTSTPPVFA

-1486 TALSTT
+1486 TALGTGDTGASS
-1492 NEDGSAGPAGPLPS
+1492 DGAGPLPR
-1506 NATLTL
+1506 NTTITLS
-1512 KKGADGS
+1512 KGSDGS
-1519 TSSASFGAFPFTA
+1519 ANSGTFAAFPFTA

-1541 EIRENGANN
+1541 EIRENGAN
-1550 GAAGTGGT
+1550 GGT
-1558 DGATG
+1558 AGAGGIDGATG
-1563 VKYSKAV
+1563 IKYSKAV
-1570 YRVSVTV
+1570 YRVAVTV
-1577 SDTVTDAAQREL
+1577 NDTVTDATQRGL
-1589 GNKAGVKVTQVVDDD
+1589 GNTASVKVTQVTDDD
-1604 GNTLSTA
+1604 GKKLNTPKL
-1611 KVIYDSSASDDTG
+1611 IYDSAAADDTG
-1624 KSSANQLDFTNK
+1624 ASSAYQTNFTNT
-1636 RVITALPLTGGST
+1636 RTITALPMTGGST
-1649 ARTLISCGLIAIIA
+1649 PRSLIAGGLLVVLA
-1663 ALVCAEIA
+1663 ALACAEIA
-1671 RRLRR
+1671 CRLRR
-1676 AGQPA
+1676 AEFNVGRK

>member
-1 MGKRLTGGG
+1 MIRRGFIVLVAVLCAVAM
-10 GSSGIAPAGYM
+10 IAPT
-21 DANSRKWGEPHV
+21 SFLK
-33 QKPTVRRGL
+33 
-42 IVVVALLCATAII
+42 
-55 VPSMLLRG
+55 S
-63 TAASAADDASNAA
+63 TAASAASPTTNSTADPL
-76 SGIITRKL
+76 TRKL

-133 SSNVAVTISADGK
+133 SSDVDVTIAADGK

-158 VQVAAGLYTL
+158 VQVAAGSYTL
-168 REVKA
+168 HEEKA
-173 PADYNSAADV
+173 PKDYHSAADV
-183 RFTVPEYENTVDKS
+183 TFTVPQYKEAVDTS
-197 KQWKATSTFV
+197 KDWKATSEFPV
-207 ITPNTTNAW
+207 KADTTNPW
-216 EYKELTK
+216 EYKDVT
-223 WESRQAVAVTG
+223 WTSRQAIATTG
-234 DGRKV
+234 DDKRV
-239 DPLPA
+239 DPLPS
-244 ITVSD
+244 ISVTDGSGTSSV
-249 DSDKSQKPQDVYC
+249 VYC
-262 YNYLNTTPRGE
+262 YNYLSTAPRGPQASSGT
-273 QYNDPKDPNAKKYTE
+273 QYTRYN
-288 YGEAEGSV
+288 EAEGSI
-296 AMLWKN
+296 AMLWTS
-302 AANRL
+302 AAYRL
-307 TSDSYGTISDATEFA
+307 QSDSYGPISDSAEFV
-322 RRIMSVTTRGYP
+322 RRIMSVVTRGYP
-334 NNTTINENNPTD
+334 NNTTIADNNPTD
-346 LLAGLDHNQQR
+346 LLAGLDANQQR

-370 GLAYSKTQTY
+370 AYANKFAPSYSFAK
-380 ASLVEPTAGNYYG
+380 LVEPTAGNYYR
-393 FNDAMIEAYKKLID
+393 FNQAMIDAYQKLIN

-413 QVNEALELFQPDPK
+413 QASEALQLYQPGREVK
-427 LRRYQNLLGS
+427 NYQNLLGTT
-437 STITPSAMEANIVD
+437 TITPSAMDANIVD

-461 TATIS
+461 TATIK
-466 GTKTINGKTISQYG
+466 GTKTINGKKWSEYG
-480 TTGDDATI
+480 TTGDDATV
-488 RNLFGT
+488 RNLFKN

-507 PDSDTAT
+507 PASDTAT
-514 VGADGTFSFGQ
+514 VGDDGTFTFGD

-533 YVYSIA
+533 YVYSVA
-539 EIPGN
+539 EIPGD
-544 NPDIGYDSTAHTV
+544 NPDVGYDSTAHTV

-562 KGTSANAGK
+562 KGTGADAGK

-607 TPERGAYSFN
+607 TPERGAYSFSVRAN
-617 VQAKD
+617 SN
-622 DAPMPQGVAA
+622 APMPQGVAA
-632 GGSTTITN
+632 GGATTITN
-640 DSIGK
+640 DSVGK
-645 AIVSPIVFNKVGT
+645 AIVSPIVFNKAGT
-658 YTYTITEIKPDDADA
+658 YTYTITEIKPADADA
-673 GISYD
+673 GIRYD

-684 TVTVTRDDSTNEL
+684 TVTVTRDDATNEL
-697 NAEVSYSKK
+697 KAAVSYSKK

-711 VTTGNG
+711 VTTGTG
-717 GNAFANTTIAPKPV
+717 GNTFANTTIAPKPV

-786 TFDTIRYTAEG
+786 TFGTIRYTAEG

-843 NGTDSADPPIFKNTT
+843 NGTESTDPPTFKNTT

-874 AGEPASTGQFTFR
+874 AGQPASTGQFTFR
-887 ITAAKDT
+887 ITAAKNT

-966 LNTNNLSDT
+966 PNTNNLSDT

-1009 IPATTDGQF
+1009 IPATAKGKF
-1018 SFELQPVSTDAED
+1018 SFELQPVSTDAVD

-1036 VSVPMPA
+1036 VSLPMPDD
-1043 GTAENSDGTPTA
+1043 TTKDINGTPTA
-1055 TTSNQGAGHASWDD
+1055 TTSNQGAGHASWGD

-1082 HEVTGTDPDPNIV
+1082 HEVTGKDPNIV

-1200 RFTYTF
+1200 KFTYTF

-1241 AMVVIDQDKT
+1241 AMVVIDKDKT
-1251 SADDQNKDYVAY
+1251 SDDDQNKDYVAY

-1285 DFDDASN
+1285 NFDDASN

-1315 TKPVTPATAT
+1315 TKPVKSVTAT
-1325 ITASKTMN
+1325 ITAIKTIN
-1333 GEAETVASGAY
+1333 GEAAKSGDY
-1344 SFTLT
+1344 FFTLT

-1357 PEGATPATSTDADGN
+1357 PDGATTSTSTDDEGN
-1372 TTTVQSVTVPNGDK
+1372 TTTVQSKTVPNGNNGAID
-1386 GVIKFRPITFKK
+1386 FEITYTK

-1426 TASVGVV
+1426 TASVAVV

-1570 YRVSVTV
+1570 YQVSVTV
-1577 SDTVTDAAQREL
+1577 SDTVTDAAQRKL

-1624 KSSANQLDFTNK
+1624 KSSANQLSFTNE
-1636 RVITALPLTGGST
+1636 RVVTALPFTGGSST
-1649 ARTLISCGLIAIIA
+1649 ARSLICGGLIAIIV
-1663 ALVCAEIA
+1663 ALLCTEIA

-1676 AGQPA
+1676 AGR

>member
-1 MGKRLTGGG
+1 M
-10 GSSGIAPAGYM
+10 I
-21 DANSRKWGEPHV
+21 
-33 QKPTVRRGL
+33 RRGF
-42 IVVVALLCATAII
+42 IVLVAVLCAVAMI
-55 VPSMLLRG
+55 VPTSFLKNA
-63 TAASAADDASNAA
+63 AASAASPTTNSTADPL
-76 SGIITRKL
+76 TRKL

-158 VQVAAGLYTL
+158 VQVAAGFYTL

-183 RFTVPEYENTVDKS
+183 RFTVPEYKNTVDKS

-262 YNYLNTTPRGE
+262 YNYLNTAPRGK
-273 QYNDPKDPNAKKYTE
+273 QYNDPKDPNANKYTE
-288 YGEAEGSV
+288 YGEAEGSI

-302 AANRL
+302 ASNRL

-322 RRIMSVTTRGYP
+322 RRIMSVITRGYP
-334 NNTTINENNPTD
+334 NNNPKNPSD
-346 LLAGLDHNQQR
+346 LLYELNENQQR

-370 GLAYSKTQTY
+370 GLAFSKTQTY
-380 ASLVEPTAGNYYG
+380 AALVEPTAGNYYG
-393 FNDAMIEAYKKLID
+393 FDEAMIEAYKKLID

-413 QVNEALELFQPDPK
+413 QVNETLKLFQPGQG
-427 LRRYQNLLGS
+427 LYRYQNLLGT

-488 RNLFGT
+488 RSLFRT

-533 YVYSIA
+533 YVYSVA
-539 EIPGN
+539 EIPGDD
-544 NPDIGYDSTAHTV
+544 PDVGYDSTAHTV
-557 TVKVT
+557 TVNVT

-571 LVAAVHYADT
+571 LVSTVHYADT
-581 GGITVNNVYTKDA
+581 GGITVNNVYTKDT

-607 TPERGAYSFN
+607 TPERGAYSFSVRAN
-617 VQAKD
+617 SN
-622 DAPMPQGVAA
+622 APMPQGVAA
-632 GGSTTITN
+632 GGATTITN
-640 DSIGK
+640 DSVGK
-645 AIVSPIVFNKVGT
+645 AIVSPIVFNKAGT

-684 TVTVTRDDSTNEL
+684 TVTVTRDDATNEL
-697 NAEVSYSKK
+697 KAAVSYSKK

-711 VTTGNG
+711 VTTGTG
-717 GNAFANTTIAPKPV
+717 GNTFANTTIAPKPV
-731 DVTISAKKTLDGRT
+731 DVPISAKKTLDGRT

-843 NGTDSADPPIFKNTT
+843 NGTESTDPPTFKNTT

-874 AGEPASTGQFTFR
+874 AGQPASTGQFTFR
-887 ITAAKDT
+887 ITAAKNT

-966 LNTNNLSDT
+966 PNTNNLSDT

-1043 GTAENSDGTPTA
+1043 GTAKNSDGTPTA

-1133 TTTGWVKIKAT
+1133 TTTGWVQIKAT

-1200 RFTYTF
+1200 KFTYTF

-1241 AMVVIDQDKT
+1241 AMVVVDQDKT
-1251 SADDQNKDYVAY
+1251 SDDDQNKDYVAY

-1285 DFDDASN
+1285 NFDDASN

-1315 TKPVTPATAT
+1315 TKPVKHATAT
-1325 ITASKTMN
+1325 ITASKTID
-1333 GEAETVASGAY
+1333 GEAAKSGDY
-1344 SFTLT
+1344 FFTLT

-1357 PEGATPATSTDADGN
+1357 PDGATTSTSTDDEGN
-1372 TTTVQSVTVPNGDK
+1372 TTTVQSMTVTNRDNGAIDFGK
-1386 GVIKFRPITFKK
+1386 IKYTK

-1444 TVVYDTSTAPVFA
+1444 TVVYDTSTPPVFA

-1475 WPAGAQYTFTM
+1475 WPAGAQYKFTM
-1486 TALSTT
+1486 TALGTGDTGASS
-1492 NEDGSAGPAGPLPS
+1492 DGAGPLPS
-1506 NATLTL
+1506 NTTITLY
-1512 KKGADGS
+1512 KGSDGS
-1519 TSSASFGAFPFTA
+1519 ANSGTFAPFPFTA

-1541 EIRENGANN
+1541 EIRENGAN
-1550 GAAGTGGT
+1550 GGT
-1558 DGATG
+1558 AGAGGIDGATG
-1563 VKYSKAV
+1563 IKYSKAV
-1570 YRVSVTV
+1570 YRVAVTV
-1577 SDTVTDAAQREL
+1577 NDTVTDATQRGL
-1589 GNKAGVKVTQVVDDD
+1589 RNTASVKVTQVTDDD
-1604 GNTLSTA
+1604 GKKLNTPKL
-1611 KVIYDSSASDDTG
+1611 IYDSAAADDTG
-1624 KSSANQLDFTNK
+1624 ASSAYQTNFTNT
-1636 RVITALPLTGGST
+1636 RTITALPMTGGST
-1649 ARTLISCGLIAIIA
+1649 PRSLIAGGLLVVLA
-1663 ALVCAEIA
+1663 ALACAEIA

-1676 AGQPA
+1676 AEFNVGRK

>member
-21 DANSRKWGEPHV
+21 DANSRKWGELHV

-84 TIHKW
+84 TVHKW

-118 QLTLTTTDGYIKKDS
+118 ELTLTTTDGYIKKDS
-133 SSNVAVTISADGK
+133 SSKVAVTISADGK

-158 VQVAAGLYTL
+158 VQVAAGSYTL
-168 REVKA
+168 HEVKA
-173 PADYNSAADV
+173 PADYNSAAAV
-183 RFTVPEYENTVDKS
+183 RFTVPEYKNTVDTS
-197 KQWKATSTFV
+197 KQWKATSTFH

-234 DGRKV
+234 DSRKV

-244 ITVSD
+244 ITVTD
-249 DSDKSQKPQDVYC
+249 DSGKSQVVYC

-273 QYNDPKDPNAKKYTE
+273 QFSGAEKYTE
-288 YGEAEGSV
+288 YGEAEGSI

-346 LLAGLDHNQQR
+346 LLAGLDDNQQR
-357 MVTQLAVWHYTDG
+357 IVTQLAVWHYTDG

-427 LRRYQNLLGS
+427 LRRYQNLLGT

-480 TTGDDATI
+480 TTGDDAKI

-507 PDSDTAT
+507 PASDTAT
-514 VGADGTFSFGQ
+514 VGSDGTFSFGV

-533 YVYSIA
+533 YVYSVA
-539 EIPGN
+539 EIPGDD
-544 NPDIGYDSTAHTV
+544 PDIGYDSTAHTV

-562 KGTSANAGK
+562 KGTGANVGK
-571 LVAAVHYADT
+571 LVATVHYADT

-617 VQAKD
+617 VQANGN
-622 DAPMPQGVAA
+622 APMPQGVAA
-632 GGSTTITN
+632 GGATTITN
-640 DSIGK
+640 DSVGK
-645 AIVSPIVFNKVGT
+645 AIVSPIVFNKAGT

-684 TVTVTRDDSTNEL
+684 TVTVTRDDTTNEL
-697 NAEVSYSKK
+697 NAAVSYSKK

-711 VTTGNG
+711 VTTGTG
-717 GNAFANTTIAPKPV
+717 GNAFANTTIAPTPV
-731 DVTISAKKTLDGRT
+731 DATISAKKTLDGKT
-745 GFADDV
+745 GFGSNR
-751 FSFTLRANETT
+751 FSFTLQANDST
-762 TPVSTSAAND
+762 TPMPADSTNNGSVRTIAANSD
-772 GSQSTAN
+772 GSIDF
-779 AKSGGSI
+779 G
-786 TFDTIRYTAEG
+786 TIRYTAEG
-797 TYTYTMTESKGSD
+797 TYTYTMTESKGAD
-810 AGIAYDSS
+810 AGIAYDSTS
-818 VVLVTVNVTRDP
+818 VLVTVKVTRD
-830 KTNELSAAVTYSA
+830 KTTNKLSAAVKYSVD
-843 NGTDSADPPIFKNTT
+843 GTESTDPPTFKNTT

-874 AGEPASTGQFTFR
+874 AGQPASTGQFTFR

-966 LNTNNLSDT
+966 PNTNKLSDT
-975 VSYDAED
+975 VSYDAGD
-982 GPAGFNNTYVKA
+982 APAGFNNTYVKA
-994 VPTTAQLRLTKMFDG
+994 VPTTAQLRLTKIFDG
-1009 IPATTDGQF
+1009 IPATTDRQF
-1018 SFELQPVSTDAED
+1018 SFELQPVSTDAVD

-1036 VSVPMPA
+1036 VILPMPDD
-1043 GTAENSDGTPTA
+1043 TTNDINGTPTA
-1055 TTSNQGAGHASWDD
+1055 TTSNQGAGHASWGD

-1082 HEVTGTDPDPNIV
+1082 HEVTGTDPNIV
-1095 YDSNVYAAKVTVT
+1095 YDSNVYAATVTVT

-1133 TTTGWVKIKAT
+1133 TTTGWVQIKAT

-1200 RFTYTF
+1200 KFTYTF

-1285 DFDDASN
+1285 NFDDASN
-1292 FDLVATPDQGDAYT
+1292 FDLVATPDQGDVYT

-1315 TKPVTPATAT
+1315 TKPVKSATAT
-1325 ITASKTMN
+1325 ITAIKTIN
-1333 GEAETVASGAY
+1333 GEAAKSGDY
-1344 SFTLT
+1344 FFTLT

-1357 PEGATPATSTDADGN
+1357 PDGATPSTSKDDDGN
-1372 TTTVQSVTVPNGDK
+1372 TTTVQSKTVPNGDNGAIDFGK
-1386 GVIKFRPITFKK
+1386 ITFKK

-1404 TITENVPTGAASG
+1404 TITENVPKEAASG

-1444 TVVYDTSTAPVFA
+1444 TVVYDTSTPPVFA

-1475 WPAGAQYTFTM
+1475 WPADAQYTFTM

-1506 NATLTL
+1506 DAKLTL
-1512 KKGADGS
+1512 SKGADGS

-1570 YRVSVTV
+1570 YQVSVTV
-1577 SDTVTDAAQREL
+1577 SDTVTDAAQRKL

-1624 KSSANQLDFTNK
+1624 KSSANQLSFTNE
-1636 RVITALPLTGGST
+1636 RVVTALPFTGGSST
-1649 ARTLISCGLIAIIA
+1649 ARSLICGGLIAIIA
-1663 ALVCAEIA
+1663 ALLCAEIA

-1676 AGQPA
+1676 AGQ

>member
-1 MGKRLTGGG
+1 M
-10 GSSGIAPAGYM
+10 I
-21 DANSRKWGEPHV
+21 
-33 QKPTVRRGL
+33 RRGF
-42 IVVVALLCATAII
+42 VVLVAVLCAVAMI
-55 VPSMLLRG
+55 VPTSFLKS
-63 TAASAADDASNAA
+63 TAASAANPTTNSTADSL
-76 SGIITRKL
+76 TRKL

-89 GNDAAGNPQYDTTAS
+89 GNDAAGNPQYDTSVS

-118 QLTLTTTDGYIKKDS
+118 ELTLTTTDGYIKKDS
-133 SSNVAVTISADGK
+133 SSTVAVTISADGK
-146 SASWTSTSTALA
+146 SASWTSASTALA
-158 VQVAAGLYTL
+158 VQVAAGSYTL
-168 REVKA
+168 HEVKA
-173 PADYNSAADV
+173 PADYKSAANV
-183 RFTVPEYENTVDKS
+183 KFTVPEYENTVDTS
-197 KQWKATSTFV
+197 KQWKATSTFQ

-244 ITVSD
+244 ITVTD
-249 DSDKSQKPQDVYC
+249 DSGNSQVVYC

-273 QYNDPKDPNAKKYTE
+273 QFSGTEKYTE
-288 YGEAEGSV
+288 YGEAEGSI

-334 NNTTINENNPTD
+334 NNTTINENNPSD
-346 LLAGLDHNQQR
+346 LLAGLDANQQR

-413 QVNEALELFQPDPK
+413 QVNEALELFQPDPT
-427 LRRYQNLLGS
+427 LVRYQNLLGT
-437 STITPSAMEANIVD
+437 STITPSAMETNIVD

-507 PDSDTAT
+507 PASDTAT
-514 VGADGTFSFGQ
+514 VGSDGTFSFGA

-533 YVYSIA
+533 YVYSVA
-539 EIPGN
+539 EIPGDD
-544 NPDIGYDSTAHTV
+544 PDVGYDSTAHTV

-562 KGTSANAGK
+562 KGTGVNVGK
-571 LVAAVHYADT
+571 LVATVHYADT

-617 VQAKD
+617 VQANGN
-622 DAPMPQGVAA
+622 APMPQGVAA
-632 GGSTTITN
+632 GGATTITN
-640 DSIGK
+640 DSVGK
-645 AIVSPIVFNKVGT
+645 AIVSPIVFNKAGT

-684 TVTVTRDDSTNEL
+684 TVTVTRDDTTNEL
-697 NAEVSYSKK
+697 NAAVSYSKK

-711 VTTGNG
+711 VTTGTG

-731 DVTISAKKTLDGRT
+731 DATTISAKKTLDGKT
-745 GFADDV
+745 GFASNT
-751 FSFTLRANETT
+751 FFFTLQANDST
-762 TPVSTSAAND
+762 TPMPADSTNNGSVRTIAANSD
-772 GSQSTAN
+772 GSIDF
-779 AKSGGSI
+779 G
-786 TFDTIRYTAEG
+786 TIRYTAEG
-797 TYTYTMTESKGSD
+797 TYTYTMTESKGAD
-810 AGIAYDSS
+810 AGIAYDSTS
-818 VVLVTVNVTRDP
+818 VLVTVKVTRD
-830 KTNELSAAVTYSA
+830 KTTNKLSAAVTYSVD
-843 NGTDSADPPIFKNTT
+843 GTESTDPPTFKNTT

-864 KEHLYSYKTL
+864 KEHLYSYKKL
-874 AGEPASTGQFTFR
+874 AGQPASTGQFTFR

-966 LNTNNLSDT
+966 PNTNKLSDT
-975 VSYDAED
+975 VSYDAGD
-982 GPAGFNNTYVKA
+982 APAGFNNTYVKA
-994 VPTTAQLRLTKMFDG
+994 VPTTAQLRLTKVFDG

-1018 SFELQPVSTDAED
+1018 SFELQPVSTDAVD

-1036 VSVPMPA
+1036 VSLPMPA
-1043 GTAENSDGTPTA
+1043 GTTNDINGTPTA
-1055 TTSNQGAGHASWDD
+1055 TTSNQGAGHASWGD

-1095 YDSNVYAAKVTVT
+1095 YDSNVYAATVTVT

-1133 TTTGWVKIKAT
+1133 TTTGWVQIKAT

-1165 NAPKLMNTTVTNGDG
+1165 NAPKLMNTTVTNGDN

-1193 LNGKDSA
+1193 LNEKDSTT
-1200 RFTYTF
+1200 FTYTF
-1206 REIDGGDPTITYD
+1206 HEVDGGDPTITYD
-1219 TTDRT
+1219 TKDRT
-1224 ASVLVKKV
+1224 ATVYVKKV

-1357 PEGATPATSTDADGN
+1357 PEGATPSTSTDDDGN
-1372 TTTVQSVTVPNGDK
+1372 TTTVQSKTVPNGNNGAIDFGK
-1386 GVIKFRPITFKK
+1386 ITYTK

-1444 TVVYDTSTAPVFA
+1444 TVVYDTSTPPVFA

-1492 NEDGSAGPAGPLPS
+1492 NDGGSADGAGPLPS
-1506 NATLTL
+1506 DATLKLT
-1512 KKGADGS
+1512 KGADGS

-1541 EIRENGANN
+1541 EIRENGANG
-1550 GAAGTGGT
+1550 GAAGAGGT

-1577 SDTVTDAAQREL
+1577 SDTVTDVTQRQL
-1589 GNKAGVKVTQVVDDD
+1589 GNKAGIKVTQVVDDD

-1624 KSSANQLDFTNK
+1624 KSSANQLSFTNE
-1636 RVITALPLTGGST
+1636 RVVTALPFTGGSST
-1649 ARTLISCGLIAIIA
+1649 ARSLICGGLIAIIA
-1663 ALVCAEIA
+1663 ALLCAEIA

-1676 AGQPA
+1676 AGQRA

>member
-1 MGKRLTGGG
+1 MHK
-10 GSSGIAPAGYM
+10 SMI
-21 DANSRKWGEPHV
+21 
-33 QKPTVRRGL
+33 RRGF
-42 IVVVALLCATAII
+42 IVLVAVLCAVAMI
-55 VPSMLLRG
+55 VPTSFLKNA
-63 TAASAADDASNAA
+63 AASAASPTTNSTADPL
-76 SGIITRKL
+76 TRKL

-158 VQVAAGLYTL
+158 VQVAAGFYTL

-183 RFTVPEYENTVDKS
+183 RFTVPEYKNTVDKS

-262 YNYLNTTPRGE
+262 YNYLNTAPRGK
-273 QYNDPKDPNAKKYTE
+273 QYNDPKDPNANKYTE
-288 YGEAEGSV
+288 YGEAEGSI

-302 AANRL
+302 ASNRL

-322 RRIMSVTTRGYP
+322 RRIMSVITRGYP
-334 NNTTINENNPTD
+334 NNNPKNPSD
-346 LLAGLDHNQQR
+346 LLYELNENQQR

-370 GLAYSKTQTY
+370 GLAFSKTQTY
-380 ASLVEPTAGNYYG
+380 AALVEPTAGNYYG
-393 FNDAMIEAYKKLID
+393 FDEAMIEAYKKLID

-413 QVNEALELFQPDPK
+413 QVNETLKLFQPGQG
-427 LRRYQNLLGS
+427 LYRYQNLLGT

-488 RNLFGT
+488 RSLFRT

-533 YVYSIA
+533 YVYSVA
-539 EIPGN
+539 EIPGDD
-544 NPDIGYDSTAHTV
+544 PDVGYDSTAHTV
-557 TVKVT
+557 TVNVT

-571 LVAAVHYADT
+571 LVSTVHYADT
-581 GGITVNNVYTKDA
+581 GGITVNNVYTKDT

-607 TPERGAYSFN
+607 TPERGAYSFSVRAN
-617 VQAKD
+617 SN
-622 DAPMPQGVAA
+622 APMPQGVAA
-632 GGSTTITN
+632 GGATTITN
-640 DSIGK
+640 DSVGK
-645 AIVSPIVFNKVGT
+645 AIVSPIVFNKAGT

-684 TVTVTRDDSTNEL
+684 TVTVTRDDATNEL
-697 NAEVSYSKK
+697 KAAVSYSKK

-711 VTTGNG
+711 VTTGTG
-717 GNAFANTTIAPKPV
+717 GNTFANTTIAPKPV
-731 DVTISAKKTLDGRT
+731 DVPISAKKTLDGRT

-843 NGTDSADPPIFKNTT
+843 NGTESTDPPTFKNTT

-874 AGEPASTGQFTFR
+874 AGQPASTGQFTFR
-887 ITAAKDT
+887 ITAAKNT

-966 LNTNNLSDT
+966 PNTNNLSDT

-1043 GTAENSDGTPTA
+1043 GTAKNSDGTPTA

-1133 TTTGWVKIKAT
+1133 TTTGWVQIKAT

-1200 RFTYTF
+1200 KFTYTF

-1241 AMVVIDQDKT
+1241 AMVVVDQDKT
-1251 SADDQNKDYVAY
+1251 SDDDQNKDYVAY

-1285 DFDDASN
+1285 NFDDASN

-1315 TKPVTPATAT
+1315 TKPVKHATAT
-1325 ITASKTMN
+1325 ITASKTID
-1333 GEAETVASGAY
+1333 GEAAKSGDY
-1344 SFTLT
+1344 FFTLT

-1357 PEGATPATSTDADGN
+1357 PDGATTSTSTDDEGN
-1372 TTTVQSVTVPNGDK
+1372 TTTVQSMTVTNRDNGAIDFGK
-1386 GVIKFRPITFKK
+1386 IKYTK

-1444 TVVYDTSTAPVFA
+1444 TVVYDTSTPPVFA

-1475 WPAGAQYTFTM
+1475 WPAGAQYKFTM
-1486 TALSTT
+1486 TALGTGDTGASS
-1492 NEDGSAGPAGPLPS
+1492 DGAGPLPS
-1506 NATLTL
+1506 NTTITLY
-1512 KKGADGS
+1512 KGSDGS
-1519 TSSASFGAFPFTA
+1519 ANSGTFAPFPFTA

-1541 EIRENGANN
+1541 EIRENGAN
-1550 GAAGTGGT
+1550 GGT
-1558 DGATG
+1558 AGAGGIDGATG
-1563 VKYSKAV
+1563 IKYSKAV
-1570 YRVSVTV
+1570 YRVAVTV
-1577 SDTVTDAAQREL
+1577 NDTVTDATQRGL
-1589 GNKAGVKVTQVVDDD
+1589 RNTASVKVTQVTDDD
-1604 GNTLSTA
+1604 GKKLNTPKL
-1611 KVIYDSSASDDTG
+1611 IYDSAAADDTG
-1624 KSSANQLDFTNK
+1624 ASSAYQTNFTNT
-1636 RVITALPLTGGST
+1636 RTITALPMTGGST
-1649 ARTLISCGLIAIIA
+1649 PRSLIAGGLLVVLA
-1663 ALVCAEIA
+1663 ALACAEIA

-1676 AGQPA
+1676 AEFNVGRK

>member
-1 MGKRLTGGG
+1 MIRRGFIVLVAVLCAVAM
-10 GSSGIAPAGYM
+10 IAPT
-21 DANSRKWGEPHV
+21 SFLK
-33 QKPTVRRGL
+33 
-42 IVVVALLCATAII
+42 
-55 VPSMLLRG
+55 S
-63 TAASAADDASNAA
+63 TAASAASPTTNSTADPL
-76 SGIITRKL
+76 TRKL

-158 VQVAAGLYTL
+158 VQVAAGSYTL

-183 RFTVPEYENTVDKS
+183 KFTVPEYKNTVNTS
-197 KQWKATSTFV
+197 KQWKATSTFT
-207 ITPNTTNAW
+207 ITSNTTNAW

-262 YNYLNTTPRGE
+262 YNYLNTAPRGK
-273 QYNDPKDPNAKKYTE
+273 QFNDPNDKNANKYTE
-288 YGEAEGSV
+288 YGEAEGSI

-334 NNTTINENNPTD
+334 NNTTINKNNPTD
-346 LLAGLDHNQQR
+346 LLAGLDDNQQR

-413 QVNEALELFQPDPK
+413 QVNETLKLFQPGQG
-427 LRRYQNLLGS
+427 LYRYQNLLGT

-480 TTGDDATI
+480 TDATI

-507 PDSDTAT
+507 PASDTAT
-514 VGADGTFSFGQ
+514 VGSDGTFSFGA
-525 ITYTQPGT
+525 ITYTQPGA

-544 NPDIGYDSTAHTV
+544 NPDVGYDSTAHSATV
-557 TVKVT
+557 NVT
-562 KGTSANAGK
+562 KGTGANAGK
-571 LVAAVHYADT
+571 LVATVNYADT

-607 TPERGAYSFN
+607 TPERGAYSFK
-617 VQAKD
+617 VQAVND
-622 DAPMPQGVAA
+622 NAPMPQGITK

-640 DSIGK
+640 DSVGK
-645 AIVSPIVFNKVGT
+645 AIVSPIVFTKAGT

-684 TVTVTRDDSTNEL
+684 TVTVTRDDTTNEL
-697 NAEVSYSKK
+697 KAEVSYSKE

-711 VTTGNG
+711 VTTGTG
-717 GNAFANTTIAPKPV
+717 SNAFANRTIAPKPV

-762 TPVSTSAAND
+762 APVSTSAAND

-830 KTNELSAAVTYSA
+830 KNELSAAVTYSA

-874 AGEPASTGQFTFR
+874 AGQPASTGQFTFR
-887 ITAAKDT
+887 ITAAKNT

-966 LNTNNLSDT
+966 PNTNNLSDT

-1043 GTAENSDGTPTA
+1043 GTAKNSDGTPTA
-1055 TTSNQGAGHASWDD
+1055 TTSNQGAGHASWGD

-1241 AMVVIDQDKT
+1241 AMVVVDQDKT

-1285 DFDDASN
+1285 NFDDASN

-1315 TKPVTPATAT
+1315 TKPVKRATAT
-1325 ITASKTMN
+1325 ITASKTID
-1333 GEAETVASGAY
+1333 GEAAKSGDY

-1357 PEGATPATSTDADGN
+1357 PKGATPSTSTDDDGN
-1372 TTTVQSVTVPNGDK
+1372 TTTVQSVTVRNKDK
-1386 GVIKFRPITFKK
+1386 GAIDFGKITYTK

-1404 TITENVPTGAASG
+1404 TITENVPNDAASG

-1465 VKVSKTVEGG
+1465 VKVNKTVEGG

-1486 TALSTT
+1486 TALGA
-1492 NEDGSAGPAGPLPS
+1492 NDDGGSSDGAGPLPS
-1506 NATLTL
+1506 VTTLTL
-1512 KKGADGS
+1512 SKGSDGS
-1519 TSSASFGAFPFTA
+1519 ANSGSFEAFPFTA

-1541 EIRENGANN
+1541 EIRENGANG
-1550 GAAGTGGT
+1550 GAAGTGGI

-1563 VKYSKAV
+1563 IKYSKAV

-1577 SDTVTDAAQREL
+1577 KDTVTDTTQRKL
-1589 GNKAGVKVTQVVDDD
+1589 GNRAVVKVMQVIDDD
-1604 GNTLSTA
+1604 GNALDTP
-1611 KVIYDSSASDDTG
+1611 KVVYDSSASDDTG
-1624 KSSANQLDFTNK
+1624 KPSANQLDFTNK

-1649 ARTLISCGLIAIIA
+1649 ARTLISSGLIAIIA

>member
-1 MGKRLTGGG
+1 MGEHQVHK
-10 GSSGIAPAGYM
+10 SMI
-21 DANSRKWGEPHV
+21 
-33 QKPTVRRGL
+33 RRGF
-42 IVVVALLCATAII
+42 IVLVAVLCAVAMI
-55 VPSMLLRG
+55 VPTSFLKS
-63 TAASAADDASNAA
+63 TAASAASPTTNSTADPL
-76 SGIITRKL
+76 TRKL

-158 VQVAAGLYTL
+158 VQVAAGFYTL

-183 RFTVPEYENTVDKS
+183 RFTVPEYKNTVDKS

-262 YNYLNTTPRGE
+262 YNYLNTAPRGK
-273 QYNDPKDPNAKKYTE
+273 QYNDPNDKNANKYTE
-288 YGEAEGSV
+288 YGEAEGSI

-302 AANRL
+302 ASNRL

-322 RRIMSVTTRGYP
+322 RRIMSVITRGYP
-334 NNTTINENNPTD
+334 NNNPKNPSD
-346 LLAGLDHNQQR
+346 LLYGLNENQQR

-370 GLAYSKTQTY
+370 GLAFSKTQTY
-380 ASLVEPTAGNYYG
+380 AALVEPTAGNYYG
-393 FNDAMIEAYKKLID
+393 FDEAMIEAYKKLID

-413 QVNEALELFQPDPK
+413 QVNETLKLFQPGQG
-427 LRRYQNLLGS
+427 LYRYQNLLGT
-437 STITPSAMEANIVD
+437 STITPSAMDANIVD

-461 TATIS
+461 TATIK
-466 GTKTINGKTISQYG
+466 GTKTINGKKWSEYG
-480 TTGDDATI
+480 TTGDDATV
-488 RNLFGT
+488 RNLFKN

-507 PDSDTAT
+507 PASDTAT
-514 VGADGTFSFGQ
+514 VGDDGTFTFGD

-533 YVYSIA
+533 YVYSVA
-539 EIPGN
+539 EIPGD
-544 NPDIGYDSTAHTV
+544 NPDVGYDSTAHTV

-562 KGTSANAGK
+562 KGTGADAGK

-607 TPERGAYSFN
+607 IPERGAYSFK
-617 VQAKD
+617 VQANG

-640 DSIGK
+640 DSVGK
-645 AIVSPIVFNKVGT
+645 AIVSPIVFTKAGT
-658 YTYTITEIKPDDADA
+658 YTYDITEIKPGDADA

-684 TVTVTRDDSTNEL
+684 TVTVTRDDATNEL
-697 NAEVSYSKK
+697 EATVSYSKE
-706 ASDGT
+706 AVDGT
-711 VTTGNG
+711 VTTGTG
-717 GNAFANTTIAPKPV
+717 GNAFLNATIAPNPV
-731 DVTISAKKTLDGRT
+731 GVPIGAKKTLDGKT
-745 GFADDV
+745 GFAANT
-751 FSFTLRANETT
+751 FFFTLQANEDGA
-762 TPVSTSAAND
+762 PMPASANNGLSSTAYASSD
-772 GSQSTAN
+772 GSIN
-779 AKSGGSI
+779 FG
-786 TFDTIRYTAEG
+786 TIRYAAEG
-797 TYTYTMTESKGSD
+797 IYTYTMTESKGTD

-818 VVLVTVNVTRDP
+818 VVLVTVKVTRD
-830 KTNELSAAVTYSA
+830 KATNKLSAAVTYSA
-843 NGTDSADPPIFKNTT
+843 NGTDSADPPTFKNTT
-858 IKPDDI
+858 IKPEDI

-874 AGEPASTGQFTFR
+874 AGKPASSGQFTFR
-887 ITAAKDT
+887 LTAAKDT
-894 PMPSTCASPATDEN
+894 PMPSTCTTQATDEN
-908 GDIYCLT
+908 GDIYCLS

-923 DFGPIVYSQAGTYR
+923 DFGPIVYSKAGTYR
-937 YTVTEETPSDPY
+937 YTVTEETPSDPF
-949 ITKDTSSHSIT
+949 IAKDTSSHSIT

-966 LNTNNLSDT
+966 PNTNKLSDT
-975 VSYDAED
+975 VSYDAGD
-982 GPAGFNNTYVKA
+982 APAGFNNTYVKA
-994 VPTTAQLRLTKMFDG
+994 VPTTAQLRLTKMLDG
-1009 IPATTDGQF
+1009 IPATTDRQF
-1018 SFELQPVSTDAED
+1018 SFELQPVSTDAVD

-1036 VSVPMPA
+1036 VSLPMPA
-1043 GTAENSDGTPTA
+1043 GTMNDINGTPTV
-1055 TTSNQGAGHASWDD
+1055 TTSNQGAGHASWGD

-1082 HEVTGTDPDPNIV
+1082 HEVTGKDSNIV
-1095 YDSNVYAAKVTVT
+1095 YDSNVYAATVTVT

-1133 TTTGWVKIKAT
+1133 TTTGWVQIKAT

-1241 AMVVIDQDKT
+1241 AMVVIDKDKT
-1251 SADDQNKDYVAY
+1251 SDDDQNKDYVAY

-1285 DFDDASN
+1285 NFDDASN

-1315 TKPVTPATAT
+1315 TKPVKSVTAT
-1325 ITASKTMN
+1325 ITAIKTMD
-1333 GEAETVASGAY
+1333 GDVKAVTFGAY

-1357 PEGATPATSTDADGN
+1357 PEGATPSTSTDDDGN
-1372 TTTVQSVTVPNGDK
+1372 TTTVQSVTVSNKDK
-1386 GVIKFRPITFKK
+1386 GAIDFGKIKYTK

-1404 TITENVPTGAASG
+1404 TITENVPPDAASG

-1444 TVVYDTSTAPVFA
+1444 TVVYDTSTPPVFA
-1457 NTTVPTTA
+1457 NTKVPTTA

-1506 NATLTL
+1506 DAKLTL
-1512 KKGADGS
+1512 SKGSDGS

-1541 EIRENGANN
+1541 EIRENGANS

-1624 KSSANQLDFTNK
+1624 KSSANQLSFTNE
-1636 RVITALPLTGGST
+1636 RVVTALPLTGGSST
-1649 ARTLISCGLIAIIA
+1649 ARSLICGGLIAIIA
-1663 ALVCAEIA
+1663 ALLCAEIA

-1676 AGQPA
+1676 AGQ

>member
-1 MGKRLTGGG
+1 M
-10 GSSGIAPAGYM
+10 
-21 DANSRKWGEPHV
+21 

-42 IVVVALLCATAII
+42 TVVVALLCATAII

-89 GNDAAGNPQYDTTAS
+89 GNDAAGNPQYDTSAS

-118 QLTLTTTDGYIKKDS
+118 QLKLTTSDGYIKKDS

-158 VQVAAGLYTL
+158 VQVAAGSYTL
-168 REVKA
+168 HEVKA
-173 PADYNSAADV
+173 PADYNSAAV
-183 RFTVPEYENTVDKS
+183 VKFTVPEYKNPVDTS
-197 KQWKATSTFV
+197 KDWKATSEFPV
-207 ITPNTTNAW
+207 KADTTNPW
-216 EYKELTK
+216 EYKDVT
-223 WESRQAVAVTG
+223 WTSRQASATTG
-234 DGRKV
+234 DGTKI
-239 DPLPA
+239 DPLPS
-244 ITVSD
+244 ISVTDGSGTSSV
-249 DSDKSQKPQDVYC
+249 VYC
-262 YNYLNTTPRGE
+262 YNYLSTAPRGPQASSGT
-273 QYNDPKDPNAKKYTE
+273 QYTRYN
-288 YGEAEGSV
+288 EAEGSI
-296 AMLWKN
+296 AMLWTS
-302 AANRL
+302 AAYRL
-307 TSDSYGTISDATEFA
+307 QSDSYGPISDSAEFA
-322 RRIMSVTTRGYP
+322 RRIMSVVTRGYP
-334 NNTTINENNPTD
+334 NNTTITDNNPTD
-346 LLAGLDHNQQR
+346 LLAGLDANQQR

-370 GLAYSKTQTY
+370 AYANKFAPSYSFAK
-380 ASLVEPTAGNYYG
+380 LVEPTAGNYYR
-393 FNDAMIEAYKKLID
+393 FNQAMIDAYQKLIN

-413 QVNEALELFQPDPK
+413 QASEALQLYQPGREVK
-427 LRRYQNLLGS
+427 NYQNLLGTT
-437 STITPSAMEANIVD
+437 TITPSAMDANIVD

-488 RNLFGT
+488 RNLFRT

-507 PDSDTAT
+507 PASDTAT
-514 VGADGTFSFGQ
+514 VGSDGTFSFGA

-539 EIPGN
+539 EIPGDD
-544 NPDIGYDSTAHTV
+544 PDIGYDSTAHTV

-562 KGTSANAGK
+562 KGTGANAGK
-571 LVAAVHYADT
+571 LVATVHYADT

-617 VQAKD
+617 VKAND
-622 DAPMPQGVAA
+622 NAPMPQGVAA

-640 DSIGK
+640 DSVGK
-645 AIVSPIVFNKVGT
+645 AIVSPIVFNKAGT
-658 YTYTITEIKPDDADA
+658 YTYTITEIKPHDADA

-678 TGTVTA
+678 TGTVVTA
-684 TVTVTRDDSTNEL
+684 TVTVTRDDTTNEL

-711 VTTGNG
+711 VTTGTG
-717 GNAFANTTIAPKPV
+717 SNAFANTTIAPTPV
-731 DVTISAKKTLDGRT
+731 DATIPAKKTLDGKT
-745 GFADDV
+745 GFGSNR
-751 FSFTLRANETT
+751 FSFTLQANDST
-762 TPVSTSAAND
+762 TPMPADSTNNGSVRTIAANSD
-772 GSQSTAN
+772 GSIDF
-779 AKSGGSI
+779 G
-786 TFDTIRYTAEG
+786 TIRYTAEG
-797 TYTYTMTESKGSD
+797 TYTYTMTESKGAD
-810 AGIAYDSS
+810 AGIAYDTTS
-818 VVLVTVNVTRDP
+818 VLVTVKVTRD
-830 KTNELSAAVTYSA
+830 KTTNTLSAAVTYSVD
-843 NGTDSADPPIFKNTT
+843 GTESTDLPTFKNTT

-874 AGEPASTGQFTFR
+874 AGKPASTGQFTFR

-915 ANGENGLI
+915 ANGDNGLI
-923 DFGPIVYSQAGTYR
+923 DFGPIVYSEAGTYR
-937 YTVTEETPSDPY
+937 YTVTEETPNDPY

-966 LNTNNLSDT
+966 PNTNKLSDT
-975 VSYDAED
+975 VSYDAGD
-982 GPAGFNNTYVKA
+982 APAGFNNTYVKA

-1018 SFELQPVSTDAED
+1018 SFELQPVSTDAVD

-1036 VSVPMPA
+1036 VSVPMPSDA
-1043 GTAENSDGTPTA
+1043 TANSDGTPTS
-1055 TTSNQGAGHASWDD
+1055 TTTNQGAGHASWGD

-1082 HEVTGTDPDPNIV
+1082 HEVTGKDSNIV
-1095 YDSNVYAAKVTVT
+1095 YDSNVYAATVTVT

-1133 TTTGWVKIKAT
+1133 TTTGWVQIKAT
-1144 KLLDGQPAKAGQ
+1144 KLLDGKPAKAGQ

-1193 LNGKDSA
+1193 LNGNDSA
-1200 RFTYTF
+1200 KFTYTF

-1241 AMVVIDQDKT
+1241 AMVVVDQDKT

-1285 DFDDASN
+1285 NFDDASN

-1315 TKPVTPATAT
+1315 TKPVKSTTAT
-1325 ITASKTMN
+1325 ITASKTID
-1333 GEAETVASGAY
+1333 GEAAKSGDY

-1357 PEGATPATSTDADGN
+1357 PDGATTSTSTDDEGN
-1372 TTTVQSVTVPNGDK
+1372 TTTVQSKTVPNGKNGAID
-1386 GVIKFRPITFKK
+1386 FEITYTK

-1486 TALSTT
+1486 TALSATD
-1492 NEDGSAGPAGPLPS
+1492 EDGSADGAGPLP
-1506 NATLTL
+1506 NDATLTL
-1512 KKGADGS
+1512 SKGADGS
-1519 TSSASFGAFPFTA
+1519 TSFASFGAFPFTA

-1550 GAAGTGGT
+1550 GAAGTGGI

-1563 VKYSKAV
+1563 IKYSKAV

-1577 SDTVTDAAQREL
+1577 KDTVTDATQRKL
-1589 GNKAGVKVTQVVDDD
+1589 GNRAGVKVMQVIDDD
-1604 GNTLSTA
+1604 GNALDTP
-1611 KVIYDSSASDDTG
+1611 KVVYDSSASDDTG

-1649 ARTLISCGLIAIIA
+1649 ARTLISSGLIAIIA

>member
-1 MGKRLTGGG
+1 M
-10 GSSGIAPAGYM
+10 
-21 DANSRKWGEPHV
+21 

-42 IVVVALLCATAII
+42 IVVVALLCATVII

-84 TIHKW
+84 TVHKW

-118 QLTLTTTDGYIKKDS
+118 ELTLTTTDGYIKKDS
-133 SSNVAVTISADGK
+133 SSKVAVTISADGK

-158 VQVAAGLYTL
+158 VQVAAGSYTL
-168 REVKA
+168 HEVKA
-173 PADYNSAADV
+173 PADYNSAAAV
-183 RFTVPEYENTVDKS
+183 RFTVPEYKNTVDTS
-197 KQWKATSTFV
+197 KQWKATSTFH

-234 DGRKV
+234 DSRKV

-244 ITVSD
+244 ITVTD
-249 DSDKSQKPQDVYC
+249 DSGKSQVVYC

-273 QYNDPKDPNAKKYTE
+273 QFSGAEKYTE
-288 YGEAEGSV
+288 YGEAEGSI

-346 LLAGLDHNQQR
+346 LLAGLDDNQQR
-357 MVTQLAVWHYTDG
+357 IVTQLAVWHYTDG
-370 GLAYSKTQTY
+370 GIAYSKTQTY

-407 PTGYTL
+407 PTDYTL
-413 QVNEALELFQPDPK
+413 QVNETLKLFQPGQG
-427 LRRYQNLLGS
+427 LYRYQNLLGT

-466 GTKTINGKTISQYG
+466 GTKTINGKKISQYG

-507 PDSDTAT
+507 PASDTAT
-514 VGADGTFSFGQ
+514 VGSDGTFSFGA

-544 NPDIGYDSTAHTV
+544 DPDIGYDSTAHTV
-557 TVKVT
+557 TVNVT
-562 KGTSANAGK
+562 KGTGADTGK
-571 LVAAVHYADT
+571 LVATVNYADT
-581 GGITVNNVYTKDA
+581 GGITVNNVYTRDA

-617 VQAKD
+617 VQAKGN
-622 DAPMPQGVAA
+622 APMPQGVAA

-640 DSIGK
+640 DSVGK
-645 AIVSPIVFNKVGT
+645 AIVSPIVFNKAGT

-684 TVTVTRDDSTNEL
+684 TVTVTRDDTTNEL
-697 NAEVSYSKK
+697 KAEVSYSKE

-711 VTTGNG
+711 VTTGTG
-717 GNAFANTTIAPKPV
+717 SNAFANRTIAPKPV

-762 TPVSTSAAND
+762 APVSTSAAND

-858 IKPDDI
+858 IKPHDI
-864 KEHLYSYKTL
+864 KEYLYSYKTL
-874 AGEPASTGQFTFR
+874 AGKPASSGQFTFR

-894 PMPSTCASPATDEN
+894 PMPCTTPATDEN
-908 GDIYCLT
+908 GDIYCLN

-937 YTVTEETPSDPY
+937 YTMTEEAPGDPF
-949 ITKDTSSHSIT
+949 ISKDTASHSVT

-966 LNTNNLSDT
+966 PSTNKLSDT
-975 VSYDAED
+975 VSYDAGD
-982 GPAGFNNTYVKA
+982 APAGFNNTYVKA
-994 VPTTAQLRLTKMFDG
+994 VPTTAQLRLTKMLDG
-1009 IPATTDGQF
+1009 IPATTAGQF
-1018 SFELQPVSTDAED
+1018 SFELQPVSTDAVD

-1043 GTAENSDGTPTA
+1043 GTANNSDGTPTSTA
-1055 TTSNQGAGHASWDD
+1055 TNQGAGHAAWDD

-1082 HEVTGTDPDPNIV
+1082 HEVTDFDPNIV

-1117 SVSYAG
+1117 SISYAG
-1123 TDALLVIQNT
+1123 TDALLVIQNAT
-1133 TTTGWVKIKAT
+1133 ATGWVQIKAT
-1144 KLLDGQPAKAGQ
+1144 KLLDGKPAPAGR
-1156 FTFSVTPSG
+1156 FTFTVTPSD
-1165 NAPKLMNTTVTNGDG
+1165 NAPKLMNTTVTNGDN

-1193 LNGKDSA
+1193 LNGKDSTT
-1200 RFTYTF
+1200 FTYTF
-1206 REIDGGDPTITYD
+1206 HEVDGGDPTITYD
-1219 TTDRT
+1219 TKDRT
-1224 ASVLVKKV
+1224 ATVYVKKV

-1241 AMVVIDQDKT
+1241 AMVVIDKDQT
-1251 SADDQNKDYVAY
+1251 TADDKNKDYVAY
-1263 GWDGVTDGTIYHA
+1263 GWDGVQDGTIYHA
-1276 KAGVTITED
+1276 KTGATVTAD
-1285 DFDDASN
+1285 NFDDASQ
-1292 FDLVATPDQGDAYT
+1292 FEQSATPDQGDAYI

-1315 TKPVTPATAT
+1315 TKPVKHATAT
-1325 ITASKTMN
+1325 ITASKTID
-1333 GEAETVASGAY
+1333 GEAAKSGDY
-1344 SFTLT
+1344 FFTLT

-1357 PEGATPATSTDADGN
+1357 PDGATTSTSTDDEGN
-1372 TTTVQSVTVPNGDK
+1372 TTTVQSKTVPNGKNGAID
-1386 GVIKFRPITFKK
+1386 FEITYTK

-1417 TTLYDTTKH
+1417 TTLYDTAKH

-1444 TVVYDTSTAPVFA
+1444 TVVYDTSTPPVFA

-1486 TALSTT
+1486 TALGTGDTGASS
-1492 NEDGSAGPAGPLPS
+1492 DGAGPLPS
-1506 NATLTL
+1506 KTTITLY
-1512 KKGADGS
+1512 KGSDGS
-1519 TSSASFGAFPFTA
+1519 ANSGTFAPFPFTA

-1541 EIRENGANN
+1541 EIRENGAN
-1550 GAAGTGGT
+1550 GGT
-1558 DGATG
+1558 AGAGGIDGATG
-1563 VKYSKAV
+1563 IKYSKAV
-1570 YRVSVTV
+1570 YRVAVTV
-1577 SDTVTDAAQREL
+1577 NDTVTDATQRGL
-1589 GNKAGVKVTQVVDDD
+1589 GNTASVKVTQVTDDD
-1604 GNTLSTA
+1604 GKKLNTPKL
-1611 KVIYDSSASDDTG
+1611 IYDSAAADDTG
-1624 KSSANQLDFTNK
+1624 ASSAYQTNFTNT
-1636 RVITALPLTGGST
+1636 RTITALPMTGGST
-1649 ARTLISCGLIAIIA
+1649 PRSLIAGGLLVVLA
-1663 ALVCAEIA
+1663 ALACAEIA

-1676 AGQPA
+1676 AEFNVGRK

>member
-1 MGKRLTGGG
+1 M
-10 GSSGIAPAGYM
+10 I
-21 DANSRKWGEPHV
+21 
-33 QKPTVRRGL
+33 RREF
-42 IVVVALLCATAII
+42 IVLVAVLCAVAMI
-55 VPSMLLRG
+55 VPTSFLKS
-63 TAASAADDASNAA
+63 TAASAANPTTNSTADSL
-76 SGIITRKL
+76 TRKL

-89 GNDAAGNPQYDTTAS
+89 GNDAAGNPQYDTSVS

-118 QLTLTTTDGYIKKDS
+118 ELTLTTTDGYIKKDS
-133 SSNVAVTISADGK
+133 SSTVAVTISADGK
-146 SASWTSTSTALA
+146 SASWTSASTALA
-158 VQVAAGLYTL
+158 VQVAAGSYTL
-168 REVKA
+168 HEVKA

-183 RFTVPEYENTVDKS
+183 TFTVPEYENAVDTS
-197 KQWKATSTFV
+197 KQWKATSTFQ

-244 ITVSD
+244 ITVTD
-249 DSDKSQKPQDVYC
+249 DSGNSQVVYC
-262 YNYLNTTPRGE
+262 YNYLNTAPRGE
-273 QYNDPKDPNAKKYTE
+273 QYSGDEKYTE
-288 YGEAEGSV
+288 YGEAEGSI
-296 AMLWKN
+296 AMLWRN
-302 AANRL
+302 ASYRL

-346 LLAGLDHNQQR
+346 LLAGLDDNQQR

-413 QVNEALELFQPDPK
+413 QVNEALKLFQPGQG
-427 LRRYQNLLGS
+427 LYRYQNLLGS

-466 GTKTINGKTISQYG
+466 GTKTINGKTLSQYG

-488 RNLFGT
+488 RNLFGA

-507 PDSDTAT
+507 PASDTAT
-514 VGADGTFSFGQ
+514 VGSDGTFSFGV

-533 YVYSIA
+533 YVYSVA
-539 EIPGN
+539 EIPGDD
-544 NPDIGYDSTAHTV
+544 PDIGYDSTAHTV

-562 KGTSANAGK
+562 KGTGVNVGK
-571 LVAAVHYADT
+571 LVATVHYADT

-617 VQAKD
+617 VQANGNV
-622 DAPMPQGVAA
+622 PMPQGVAA

-640 DSIGK
+640 DSVGK
-645 AIVSPIVFNKVGT
+645 AIVSPIVFNKAGT

-684 TVTVTRDDSTNEL
+684 TVTVTRDDATNEL

-706 ASDGT
+706 DSDGT
-711 VTTGNG
+711 VTTGTG

-731 DVTISAKKTLDGRT
+731 DETISAKKTLDGKT
-745 GFADDV
+745 GFASNT
-751 FSFTLRANETT
+751 FFFTLQANDST
-762 TPVSTSAAND
+762 TPMSTDSADD
-772 GSQSTAN
+772 GSELTIPAN
-779 AKSGGSI
+779 SDGSI
-786 TFDTIRYTAEG
+786 DFGTIRYTAEG
-797 TYTYTMTESKGSD
+797 TYTYTMTESKGAD
-810 AGIAYDSS
+810 AGIAYDSTS
-818 VVLVTVNVTRDP
+818 VLVTVKVTRD
-830 KTNELSAAVTYSA
+830 KTTNKLSAAVTYSVD
-843 NGTDSADPPIFKNTT
+843 GTESTDPPTFKNTT

-874 AGEPASTGQFTFR
+874 AGQPASTGQFTFR

-915 ANGENGLI
+915 ANGDNGLI
-923 DFGPIVYSQAGTYR
+923 DFGPIVYSEAGTYR
-937 YTVTEETPSDPY
+937 YTVTEETPNDPY

-966 LNTNNLSDT
+966 PNTNKLSDT
-975 VSYDAED
+975 VSYDAGD
-982 GPAGFNNTYVKA
+982 APAGFNNTYVKA
-994 VPTTAQLRLTKMFDG
+994 VPTTAQLRLTKVFDG

-1018 SFELQPVSTDAED
+1018 SFELQPVSTDAVD

-1036 VSVPMPA
+1036 VSLPMPA
-1043 GTAENSDGTPTA
+1043 GTTNDINGTPTA

-1082 HEVTGTDPDPNIV
+1082 HEVTGSDPNIV

-1133 TTTGWVKIKAT
+1133 TTTGWVQIKAT

-1165 NAPKLMNTTVTNGDG
+1165 NAPKLMNTTVTNGDN

-1200 RFTYTF
+1200 TFTYTF
-1206 REIDGGDPTITYD
+1206 HEVDGGDPTITYD
-1219 TTDRT
+1219 TKDRT
-1224 ASVLVKKV
+1224 ATVYVKKV

-1241 AMVVIDQDKT
+1241 AMVVIDKDQT
-1251 SADDQNKDYVAY
+1251 TADDKNKDYVAY
-1263 GWDGVTDGTIYHA
+1263 GWDGVQDGTIYHA
-1276 KAGVTITED
+1276 KTGATVTAD
-1285 DFDDASN
+1285 NFDDASQ
-1292 FDLVATPDQGDAYT
+1292 FEQAATPDQGDAYI

-1315 TKPVTPATAT
+1315 TKPVTPATAS
-1325 ITASKTMN
+1325 ITASKTMDGKAAVS
-1333 GEAETVASGAY
+1333 GEY

-1357 PEGATPATSTDADGN
+1357 PSGATPSTSADADGN
-1372 TTTVQSVTVPNGDK
+1372 ATTVQSVTVTNGDN
-1386 GVIKFRPITFKK
+1386 GAIDFGQITYTK

-1404 TITENVPTGAASG
+1404 TITENAPKDAASG
-1417 TTLYDTTKH
+1417 TTLYDTAKH

-1444 TVVYDTSTAPVFA
+1444 TVVYDTSTPPVFA

-1486 TALSTT
+1486 TALSAT
-1492 NEDGSAGPAGPLPS
+1492 DDGGSADGAGPLPS
-1506 NATLTL
+1506 DATLTL
-1512 KKGADGS
+1512 TKGADGS
-1519 TSSASFGAFPFTA
+1519 TSSASFDAFPFTA

-1577 SDTVTDAAQREL
+1577 SDTVTDAAQRKL

-1624 KSSANQLDFTNK
+1624 KSSANQLSFTNE
-1636 RVITALPLTGGST
+1636 RVVTALPFTGGSST
-1649 ARTLISCGLIAIIA
+1649 ARSLICGGLIAIIA
-1663 ALVCAEIA
+1663 ALLCAEIA

-1676 AGQPA
+1676 AGQRA

>member
-21 DANSRKWGEPHV
+21 DANSRKWGELHV

-84 TIHKW
+84 TVHKW

-118 QLTLTTTDGYIKKDS
+118 ELTLTTTDGYIKKDS
-133 SSNVAVTISADGK
+133 SSTVAVTISADGK
-146 SASWTSTSTALA
+146 SASWTSASTALA
-158 VQVAAGLYTL
+158 VQVAAGSYTL
-168 REVKA
+168 HEVKA
-173 PADYNSAADV
+173 PADYNSAAYV
-183 RFTVPEYENTVDKS
+183 RFTVPEYENTVDTS

-244 ITVSD
+244 ITVTD
-249 DSDKSQKPQDVYC
+249 DSGNSQVVYC

-273 QYNDPKDPNAKKYTE
+273 QFSGTEKYTE
-288 YGEAEGSV
+288 YGEAEGSI

-334 NNTTINENNPTD
+334 NNTTINEKNNPSD
-346 LLAGLDHNQQR
+346 LLAGLDANQQR

-393 FNDAMIEAYKKLID
+393 FDDAMIEAYKKLID

-413 QVNEALELFQPDPK
+413 QVNEALKLFQPDPK
-427 LRRYQNLLGS
+427 LRRYQNLLGA

-480 TTGDDATI
+480 TTGDDAKI

-507 PDSDTAT
+507 PASDTAT
-514 VGADGTFSFGQ
+514 VGSDGTFSFGV

-533 YVYSIA
+533 YVYSVA
-539 EIPGN
+539 EIPGDD
-544 NPDIGYDSTAHTV
+544 PDIGYDSTAHTV

-562 KGTSANAGK
+562 KGTGANVGK
-571 LVAAVHYADT
+571 LVATVHYADT

-617 VQAKD
+617 VQAKGN
-622 DAPMPQGVAA
+622 APMPQGVAA

-640 DSIGK
+640 DSVGK
-645 AIVSPIVFNKVGT
+645 AIVSPIVFNK
-658 YTYTITEIKPDDADA
+658 A
-673 GISYD
+673 
-678 TGTVTA
+678 
-684 TVTVTRDDSTNEL
+684 
-697 NAEVSYSKK
+697 
-706 ASDGT
+706 
-711 VTTGNG
+711 
-717 GNAFANTTIAPKPV
+717 
-731 DVTISAKKTLDGRT
+731 
-745 GFADDV
+745 
-751 FSFTLRANETT
+751 
-762 TPVSTSAAND
+762 
-772 GSQSTAN
+772 
-779 AKSGGSI
+779 
-786 TFDTIRYTAEG
+786 G
-797 TYTYTMTESKGSD
+797 TYTYTMTESKGAD
-810 AGIAYDSS
+810 AGIAYDSTS
-818 VVLVTVNVTRDP
+818 VLVTVKVTRD
-830 KTNELSAAVTYSA
+830 KTTNKLSAAVKYSVD
-843 NGTDSADPPIFKNTT
+843 GTESTDPPTFKNTT

-874 AGEPASTGQFTFR
+874 AGQPASTGQFTFR

-966 LNTNNLSDT
+966 PNTNKLSDT
-975 VSYDAED
+975 VSYDAGD
-982 GPAGFNNTYVKA
+982 APAGFNNTYVKA
-994 VPTTAQLRLTKMFDG
+994 VPTTAQLRLTKIFDG
-1009 IPATTDGQF
+1009 IPATTDRQF
-1018 SFELQPVSTDAED
+1018 SFELQPVSTDAVD

-1036 VSVPMPA
+1036 VILPMPDD
-1043 GTAENSDGTPTA
+1043 TTNDINGTPTA
-1055 TTSNQGAGHASWDD
+1055 TTSNQGAGHASWGD

-1082 HEVTGTDPDPNIV
+1082 HEVTGTDPNIV
-1095 YDSNVYAAKVTVT
+1095 YDSNVYAATVTVT

-1133 TTTGWVKIKAT
+1133 TTTGWVQIKAT

-1200 RFTYTF
+1200 KFTYTF

-1285 DFDDASN
+1285 NFDDASN
-1292 FDLVATPDQGDAYT
+1292 FDLVATPDQGDVYT

-1315 TKPVTPATAT
+1315 TKPVKSATAT
-1325 ITASKTMN
+1325 ITAIKTIN
-1333 GEAETVASGAY
+1333 GEAAKSGDY
-1344 SFTLT
+1344 FFTLT

-1357 PEGATPATSTDADGN
+1357 PDGATPSTSKDDDGN
-1372 TTTVQSVTVPNGDK
+1372 TTTVQSKTVPNGDNGAIDFGK
-1386 GVIKFRPITFKK
+1386 ITFKK

-1404 TITENVPTGAASG
+1404 TITENVPKEAASG

-1444 TVVYDTSTAPVFA
+1444 TVVYDTSTPPVFA

-1475 WPAGAQYTFTM
+1475 WPADAQYTFTM

-1506 NATLTL
+1506 DAKLTL
-1512 KKGADGS
+1512 SKGADGS

-1570 YRVSVTV
+1570 YQVSVTV
-1577 SDTVTDAAQREL
+1577 SDTVTDAAQRKL

-1624 KSSANQLDFTNK
+1624 KSSANQLRFTNE
-1636 RVITALPLTGGST
+1636 RVVTALPFTGGSST
-1649 ARTLISCGLIAIIA
+1649 ARSLICGGLIAIIA
-1663 ALVCAEIA
+1663 ALLCAEIA

-1676 AGQPA
+1676 AGQ

>member
-1 MGKRLTGGG
+1 MHK
-10 GSSGIAPAGYM
+10 SMI
-21 DANSRKWGEPHV
+21 
-33 QKPTVRRGL
+33 RRGF
-42 IVVVALLCATAII
+42 VVLVAVLCAVAMI
-55 VPSMLLRG
+55 VPTSFLKS
-63 TAASAADDASNAA
+63 TAASAANPTTNSTADPL
-76 SGIITRKL
+76 TRKL

-89 GNDAAGNPQYDTTAS
+89 GNDAAGNPQYDTSVS
-104 SSTGESIRKEIPGA
+104 SSTGESVRKEIPGA
-118 QLTLTTTDGYIKKDS
+118 ELTLTTTDGYIKKDS

-158 VQVAAGLYTL
+158 VQVAAGSYTL
-168 REVKA
+168 HEVKA

-183 RFTVPEYENTVDKS
+183 TFTVPEYKNPVDTS
-197 KQWKATSTFV
+197 KDWKATSEFPV
-207 ITPNTTNAW
+207 KADTTNPW
-216 EYKELTK
+216 EYKDVT
-223 WESRQAVAVTG
+223 WTSRQASATTG
-234 DGRKV
+234 DGTKI
-239 DPLPA
+239 DPLPS
-244 ITVSD
+244 ISVTDGSGTSSV
-249 DSDKSQKPQDVYC
+249 VYC
-262 YNYLNTTPRGE
+262 YNYLSTAPRGPQASSGT
-273 QYNDPKDPNAKKYTE
+273 QYTRYN
-288 YGEAEGSV
+288 EAEGSI
-296 AMLWKN
+296 AMLWTS
-302 AANRL
+302 AAYRL
-307 TSDSYGTISDATEFA
+307 QSDSYGPISDSAEFA
-322 RRIMSVTTRGYP
+322 RRIMSVVTRGYP
-334 NNTTINENNPTD
+334 NNTTITDNNPTD
-346 LLAGLDHNQQR
+346 LLAGLDANQQR

-370 GLAYSKTQTY
+370 AYANKFAPSYSFAK
-380 ASLVEPTAGNYYG
+380 LVEPTAGNYYR
-393 FNDAMIEAYKKLID
+393 FNQAMIDAYQKLIN

-413 QVNEALELFQPDPK
+413 QASEALQLYQPGREVK
-427 LRRYQNLLGS
+427 NYQNLLGTT
-437 STITPSAMEANIVD
+437 TITPSAMEANIVD

-461 TATIS
+461 TATIK
-466 GTKTINGKTISQYG
+466 GTKTINGKTLSQYG

-488 RNLFGT
+488 RNLFST

-507 PDSDTAT
+507 PASDTAT
-514 VGADGTFSFGQ
+514 VDSDGTFSFGA

-539 EIPGN
+539 EIPGDD
-544 NPDIGYDSTAHTV
+544 PDIGYDSTAHTV

-562 KGTSANAGK
+562 KGTGANAGK

-617 VQAKD
+617 VQAND
-622 DAPMPQGVAA
+622 NAPMPQGVAA

-640 DSIGK
+640 DSVGK
-645 AIVSPIVFNKVGT
+645 AIVSPIVFNKAGT

-684 TVTVTRDDSTNEL
+684 TVTVTRDDTTNEL
-697 NAEVSYSKK
+697 NAEVSYSEK

-717 GNAFANTTIAPKPV
+717 GNAFANTTIAPTPV
-731 DVTISAKKTLDGRT
+731 DATISAKKTLDGKT
-745 GFADDV
+745 GFASNT
-751 FSFTLRANETT
+751 FFFTLQANDST
-762 TPVSTSAAND
+762 TPMPTDSTNNGSVRTIAANGD
-772 GSQSTAN
+772 GSIDF
-779 AKSGGSI
+779 G
-786 TFDTIRYTAEG
+786 TIRYTAEG
-797 TYTYTMTESKGSD
+797 TYTYTMTESKGTD
-810 AGIAYDSS
+810 AGIAYDTTS
-818 VVLVTVNVTRDP
+818 VLVTVKVTRD
-830 KTNELSAAVTYSA
+830 KTTNKLSAAVTYSVD
-843 NGTDSADPPIFKNTT
+843 GTESTDPPTFKNTT

-874 AGEPASTGQFTFR
+874 AGQPASTGQFTFR

-966 LNTNNLSDT
+966 PNTNKLSDT
-975 VSYDAED
+975 VSYDAGD
-982 GPAGFNNTYVKA
+982 APAGFNNMYVKA

-1018 SFELQPVSTDAED
+1018 SFELQPVSTDAVD

-1036 VSVPMPA
+1036 VSLPMPA
-1043 GTAENSDGTPTA
+1043 DTTKDINGTPTA
-1055 TTSNQGAGHASWDD
+1055 TTSNQGAGHASWGD

-1082 HEVTGTDPDPNIV
+1082 HEVTGSDPNIV
-1095 YDSNVYAAKVTVT
+1095 YDSNVYAATVTVT

-1133 TTTGWVKIKAT
+1133 TTTGWVQIKAT

-1200 RFTYTF
+1200 KFTYTF

-1241 AMVVIDQDKT
+1241 AMVVVDQDKT

-1285 DFDDASN
+1285 NFDDASN

-1325 ITASKTMN
+1325 ITASKTID
-1333 GEAETVASGAY
+1333 GEAAKSGDY

-1357 PEGATPATSTDADGN
+1357 PDGATTSTSTDDDGN
-1372 TTTVQSVTVPNGDK
+1372 TTTVQSKTVPNGNNGAID
-1386 GVIKFRPITFKK
+1386 FEITYTK

-1417 TTLYDTTKH
+1417 TTLYDTAKH

-1444 TVVYDTSTAPVFA
+1444 TVVYDTSTPPVFA

-1486 TALSTT
+1486 TALSAT
-1492 NEDGSAGPAGPLPS
+1492 DDGGSADGAGPLPRD
-1506 NATLTL
+1506 ATLTL
-1512 KKGADGS
+1512 SKGADGS

-1541 EIRENGANN
+1541 EIRENGANG
-1550 GAAGTGGT
+1550 GAAGAGGT
-1558 DGATG
+1558 DGVTG

-1577 SDTVTDAAQREL
+1577 SDTVTDVTQRQL
-1589 GNKAGVKVTQVVDDD
+1589 GNKAGIKVTQVVDDD
-1604 GNTLSTA
+1604 GNTLSPA

-1624 KSSANQLDFTNK
+1624 KSSANQLSFTNE
-1636 RVITALPLTGGST
+1636 RVVTALPFTGGSST
-1649 ARTLISCGLIAIIA
+1649 ARSLICGGLIAIIA
-1663 ALVCAEIA
+1663 ALLCAEIA

-1676 AGQPA
+1676 AGQRA

>member
-1 MGKRLTGGG
+1 MHK
-10 GSSGIAPAGYM
+10 SMI
-21 DANSRKWGEPHV
+21 
-33 QKPTVRRGL
+33 RRGF
-42 IVVVALLCATAII
+42 IVLVAVLCAVAMI
-55 VPSMLLRG
+55 VPTSFLKNA
-63 TAASAADDASNAA
+63 AASAANPTTNSTADPL
-76 SGIITRKL
+76 TRKL

-89 GNDAAGNPQYDTTAS
+89 GNDAAGNPQYDTSVS
-104 SSTGESIRKEIPGA
+104 SSTGESVRKEIPGA
-118 QLTLTTTDGYIKKDS
+118 ELTLTTTDGYIKKDS
-133 SSNVAVTISADGK
+133 SSTVAVTISADGK
-146 SASWTSTSTALA
+146 SASWTSASTALA
-158 VQVAAGLYTL
+158 VQVAAGSYTL
-168 REVKA
+168 HEAKA

-183 RFTVPEYENTVDKS
+183 TFTVPEYENTVDTS

-244 ITVSD
+244 ITVTD
-249 DSDKSQKPQDVYC
+249 DSGKSQVVYC

-273 QYNDPKDPNAKKYTE
+273 QFSGAEKYTE
-288 YGEAEGSV
+288 YGEAEGSI

-334 NNTTINENNPTD
+334 NNTTINENNPSN
-346 LLAGLDHNQQR
+346 LLAGLDANQQR

-507 PDSDTAT
+507 PASDTAA
-514 VGADGTFSFGQ
+514 VGSDGTFSFGA

-533 YVYSIA
+533 YVYSVA
-539 EIPGN
+539 EIPGDD
-544 NPDIGYDSTAHTV
+544 PDVGYDSTAHTV

-562 KGTSANAGK
+562 KGTGANAGK
-571 LVAAVHYADT
+571 LVATVHYADT

-607 TPERGAYSFN
+607 TPERGAYSFK
-617 VQAKD
+617 VQANNN
-622 DAPMPQGVAA
+622 APMPQGVTA
-632 GGSTTITN
+632 GGATTITN
-640 DSIGK
+640 DSVGK
-645 AIVSPIVFNKVGT
+645 AIVSPIVFNKAGT

-684 TVTVTRDDSTNEL
+684 TVTVTRDDTTNEL
-697 NAEVSYSKK
+697 NAAVSYSKK

-711 VTTGNG
+711 VTTGTG
-717 GNAFANTTIAPKPV
+717 SNAFANTTIAPTPV
-731 DVTISAKKTLDGRT
+731 DATISAKKTLDGKT
-745 GFADDV
+745 GFGSNR
-751 FSFTLRANETT
+751 FFFTLQANDST
-762 TPVSTSAAND
+762 TPMPADSTNNGSVRIIPANSD
-772 GSQSTAN
+772 GSIDF
-779 AKSGGSI
+779 G
-786 TFDTIRYTAEG
+786 TIRYTAEG
-797 TYTYTMTESKGSD
+797 TYTYTMTESKGAD
-810 AGIAYDSS
+810 AGIAYDTTS
-818 VVLVTVNVTRDP
+818 VLVTVKVTRD
-830 KTNELSAAVTYSA
+830 KATNKLSAAVTYSVD
-843 NGTDSADPPIFKNTT
+843 GTESTDPPTFKNTT

-874 AGEPASTGQFTFR
+874 AGQPASTGQFTFR

-966 LNTNNLSDT
+966 PNTNKLSDT
-975 VSYDAED
+975 VSYDAGD
-982 GPAGFNNTYVKA
+982 APAGFNNMYVKA

-1018 SFELQPVSTDAED
+1018 SFELQPVSTDAVD

-1036 VSVPMPA
+1036 VSLPMPA
-1043 GTAENSDGTPTA
+1043 DTTKDINGTPTA
-1055 TTSNQGAGHASWDD
+1055 TTSNQGAGHASWGD

-1082 HEVTGTDPDPNIV
+1082 HEVTGSDPNIV

-1133 TTTGWVKIKAT
+1133 TTTGWVQIKAT

-1200 RFTYTF
+1200 KFTYTF

-1241 AMVVIDQDKT
+1241 AMVVVDQDKT

-1285 DFDDASN
+1285 NFDDASN

-1325 ITASKTMN
+1325 ITASKTKDGVAATS
-1333 GEAETVASGAY
+1333 GEY

-1357 PEGATPATSTDADGN
+1357 PDGATTSTLTDDDGN
-1372 TTTVQSVTVPNGDK
+1372 TTTVQSRTVPNGDNGAIDFGK
-1386 GVIKFRPITFKK
+1386 ITYTK

-1404 TITENVPTGAASG
+1404 TITENVPNGAASG

-1444 TVVYDTSTAPVFA
+1444 TVVYDTSTPPVFA

-1486 TALSTT
+1486 TALSAT
-1492 NEDGSAGPAGPLPS
+1492 DDGGSADGAGPLPRD
-1506 NATLTL
+1506 ATLTL
-1512 KKGADGS
+1512 SKGADGS

-1541 EIRENGANN
+1541 EIRENGANG
-1550 GAAGTGGT
+1550 GAAGAGGT

-1577 SDTVTDAAQREL
+1577 SDTVTDVTQRQL
-1589 GNKAGVKVTQVVDDD
+1589 GNKAGIKVTQVVDDD
-1604 GNTLSTA
+1604 GNTLSPA

-1624 KSSANQLDFTNK
+1624 KSSANQLSFTNE
-1636 RVITALPLTGGST
+1636 RVVTALPFTGGSST
-1649 ARTLISCGLIAIIA
+1649 SRSLICGGLIAIIA
-1663 ALVCAEIA
+1663 ALLCAEIA

-1676 AGQPA
+1676 AGQRA

>member
-1 MGKRLTGGG
+1 M
-10 GSSGIAPAGYM
+10 I
-21 DANSRKWGEPHV
+21 
-33 QKPTVRRGL
+33 RRGF
-42 IVVVALLCATAII
+42 VVLVAVLCAVAMI
-55 VPSMLLRG
+55 VPTSFLKN
-63 TAASAADDASNAA
+63 TAASAASPTTNSTADPL
-76 SGIITRKL
+76 TRKL

-89 GNDAAGNPQYDTTAS
+89 GNDAAGNPQYDTSVS
-104 SSTGESIRKEIPGA
+104 SSTGESVRKEIPGA
-118 QLTLTTTDGYIKKDS
+118 ELTLTTTDGYIKKDS

-158 VQVAAGLYTL
+158 VQVAAGSYTL
-168 REVKA
+168 HEVKA

-183 RFTVPEYENTVDKS
+183 KFTVPEYKNPVDTS
-197 KQWKATSTFV
+197 KDWKATSEFPV
-207 ITPNTTNAW
+207 KADTTNPW
-216 EYKELTK
+216 EYKDIT
-223 WESRQAVAVTG
+223 WTSRQASATTG
-234 DGRKV
+234 DGTKI
-239 DPLPA
+239 DPLPS
-244 ITVSD
+244 ISVTDGSGTSSV
-249 DSDKSQKPQDVYC
+249 VYC
-262 YNYLNTTPRGE
+262 YNYLSTAPRGPQASSGT
-273 QYNDPKDPNAKKYTE
+273 QYTRYN
-288 YGEAEGSV
+288 EAEGSI
-296 AMLWKN
+296 AMLWTS
-302 AANRL
+302 AAYRL
-307 TSDSYGTISDATEFA
+307 QSDSYGPISDSAEFA
-322 RRIMSVTTRGYP
+322 RRIMSVVTRGYP
-334 NNTTINENNPTD
+334 NNTTITDNNPTD
-346 LLAGLDHNQQR
+346 LLAGLDANQQR

-370 GLAYSKTQTY
+370 AYANKFAPSYSFAK
-380 ASLVEPTAGNYYG
+380 LVEPTAGNYYR
-393 FNDAMIEAYKKLID
+393 FNQAMIDAYQKLIN

-413 QVNEALELFQPDPK
+413 QASEALQLYLPGSEVK
-427 LRRYQNLLGS
+427 NYQNLLGTA
-437 STITPSAMEANIVD
+437 TITPKAMEANIVD

-480 TTGDDATI
+480 TTGDDAKI

-507 PDSDTAT
+507 PASDTAT
-514 VGADGTFSFGQ
+514 VGSDGTFSFGA

-539 EIPGN
+539 EIPGDD
-544 NPDIGYDSTAHTV
+544 PDVGYDSTAHTV

-562 KGTSANAGK
+562 KGTGANAGK

-607 TPERGAYSFN
+607 TPERGAYSFK
-617 VQAKD
+617 VQAND
-622 DAPMPQGVAA
+622 SAPMPQGVTA
-632 GGSTTITN
+632 GESTTITN
-640 DSIGK
+640 DSVGK

-684 TVTVTRDDSTNEL
+684 TVTVTRDDATNEL

-711 VTTGNG
+711 VTTGTG
-717 GNAFANTTIAPKPV
+717 SNAFANTTIAPTPV
-731 DVTISAKKTLDGRT
+731 DTTISAKKTLDGKT
-745 GFADDV
+745 GFGYNR
-751 FSFTLRANETT
+751 FSFTLQANDST
-762 TPVSTSAAND
+762 TPMPADSTNNGSVRTIAANSD
-772 GSQSTAN
+772 GSIDF
-779 AKSGGSI
+779 G
-786 TFDTIRYTAEG
+786 TIRYTAEG
-797 TYTYTMTESKGSD
+797 TYTYTMTESKGTD
-810 AGIAYDSS
+810 AGIAYDTTS
-818 VVLVTVNVTRDP
+818 VLVTVKVTRD
-830 KTNELSAAVTYSA
+830 KTTNTLSAAVTYSVD
-843 NGTDSADPPIFKNTT
+843 GTESTDLPTFKNTT

-874 AGEPASTGQFTFR
+874 AGKPASTGQFTFR

-966 LNTNNLSDT
+966 PNTNKLSDT
-975 VSYDAED
+975 VSYDAGD
-982 GPAGFNNTYVKA
+982 APAGFNNTYVKA

-1009 IPATTDGQF
+1009 IPATTKDQF
-1018 SFELQPVSTDAED
+1018 SFELQPVSTDAVD

-1036 VSVPMPA
+1036 VSVPMPSDA
-1043 GTAENSDGTPTA
+1043 TANSDGTPTS
-1055 TTSNQGAGHASWDD
+1055 TTTNQGAGHASWGD

-1077 YTYAI
+1077 YNYAI
-1082 HEVTGTDPDPNIV
+1082 HEVNRMDPNIV

-1133 TTTGWVKIKAT
+1133 TTTGWVQIKAT

-1200 RFTYTF
+1200 KFTYTF

-1241 AMVVIDQDKT
+1241 AMVVVDQDKT

-1285 DFDDASN
+1285 NFDDASN

-1315 TKPVTPATAT
+1315 TKPVKSTTAT
-1325 ITASKTMN
+1325 ITAIKTID
-1333 GEAETVASGAY
+1333 GVAAASEEY

-1357 PEGATPATSTDADGN
+1357 PDGATTSTLTDDEGN
-1372 TTTVQSVTVPNGDK
+1372 TTTVQSKTVPNGNNGAID
-1386 GVIKFRPITFKK
+1386 FEITYTK

-1417 TTLYDTTKH
+1417 TTLYDTAKH

-1486 TALSTT
+1486 TALSAT
-1492 NEDGSAGPAGPLPS
+1492 DDGGSADGAGPLPS
-1506 NATLTL
+1506 DATLAL
-1512 KKGADGS
+1512 SKGADGS

-1541 EIRENGANN
+1541 EIRENGANG
-1550 GAAGTGGT
+1550 GAAGAGGT
-1558 DGATG
+1558 DGSTG

-1577 SDTVTDAAQREL
+1577 SDTVTDVTQRQQL

-1624 KSSANQLDFTNK
+1624 KSSANQLSFTNE
-1636 RVITALPLTGGST
+1636 RVVTALPFTGGSST
-1649 ARTLISCGLIAIIA
+1649 ARSLICGGLIAIIA
-1663 ALVCAEIA
+1663 ALLCAEIA

-1676 AGQPA
+1676 AGQRA

>member
-1 MGKRLTGGG
+1 
-10 GSSGIAPAGYM
+10 M
-21 DANSRKWGEPHV
+21 DANSRKWGELHV

-63 TAASAADDASNAA
+63 TAASAADDAFNAA

-84 TIHKW
+84 TVHKW

-118 QLTLTTTDGYIKKDS
+118 QLTLATTDGYIKKDS
-133 SSNVAVTISADGK
+133 SSDVDVTIAADGK

-158 VQVAAGLYTL
+158 VQVAAGSYTL
-168 REVKA
+168 HEEKA
-173 PADYNSAADV
+173 PKDYHSAADV
-183 RFTVPEYENTVDKS
+183 TFTIPQYKEAVDTS
-197 KQWKATSTFV
+197 KDWKATSEFPV
-207 ITPNTTNAW
+207 KADTTNPW
-216 EYKELTK
+216 EYKDVT
-223 WESRQAVAVTG
+223 WTSRQAIATTG
-234 DGRKV
+234 DDKRV
-239 DPLPA
+239 DPLPS
-244 ITVSD
+244 ISVTDGSGTSSV
-249 DSDKSQKPQDVYC
+249 VYC
-262 YNYLNTTPRGE
+262 YNYLSTAPRGPQASSGT
-273 QYNDPKDPNAKKYTE
+273 QYTRYN
-288 YGEAEGSV
+288 EAEGSI
-296 AMLWKN
+296 AMLWTS
-302 AANRL
+302 AAYRL
-307 TSDSYGTISDATEFA
+307 QSDSYGPISDSAEFV
-322 RRIMSVTTRGYP
+322 RRIMSVVTRGYP
-334 NNTTINENNPTD
+334 NNTTIADNNPTD
-346 LLAGLDHNQQR
+346 LLAGLDANQQR

-370 GLAYSKTQTY
+370 AYANKFAPSYSFAK
-380 ASLVEPTAGNYYG
+380 LVEPTAGNYYR
-393 FNDAMIEAYKKLID
+393 FNQAMIDAYQKLIN

-413 QVNEALELFQPDPK
+413 QASEALQLYQPGREVK
-427 LRRYQNLLGS
+427 NYQNLLGTT
-437 STITPSAMEANIVD
+437 TITPSAMDANIVD

-461 TATIS
+461 TATIK
-466 GTKTINGKTISQYG
+466 GTKTINGKKWSEYG
-480 TTGDDATI
+480 TTGDDATV
-488 RNLFGT
+488 RNLFKN

-514 VGADGTFSFGQ
+514 VGDDGTFTFGD

-533 YVYSIA
+533 YVYSVA
-539 EIPGN
+539 EIPGD
-544 NPDIGYDSTAHTV
+544 NPDVGYDSTAHTV

-562 KGTSANAGK
+562 KGTGADAGK

-640 DSIGK
+640 DSVGK
-645 AIVSPIVFNKVGT
+645 AIVSPIVFNKADT
-658 YTYTITEIKPDDADA
+658 YTYIITEIKPDDADA

-684 TVTVTRDDSTNEL
+684 TVTVTRDDTTNEL
-697 NAEVSYSKK
+697 KAAVSYSKK

-711 VTTGNG
+711 VTTGTG

-874 AGEPASTGQFTFR
+874 AGQPASTGQFTFR
-887 ITAAKDT
+887 ITAAKNT

-923 DFGPIVYSQAGTYR
+923 DFGPIVYSKAGTYR
-937 YTVTEETPSDPY
+937 YTVTEETPSDPF
-949 ITKDTSSHSIT
+949 IAKDTSSHSIT

-966 LNTNNLSDT
+966 PNTNKLSDT
-975 VSYDAED
+975 VSYDAGD
-982 GPAGFNNTYVKA
+982 APAGFNNTYVKA
-994 VPTTAQLRLTKMFDG
+994 VPTTAQLRLTKMLDG
-1009 IPATTDGQF
+1009 IPSTAKGKF
-1018 SFELQPVSTDAED
+1018 SFELQPVSTDAVD

-1036 VSVPMPA
+1036 VSLPMPDD
-1043 GTAENSDGTPTA
+1043 TTKDINGTPTA
-1055 TTSNQGAGHASWDD
+1055 TTSNQGAGHASWGD

-1082 HEVTGTDPDPNIV
+1082 HEVTGTDSNIV

-1251 SADDQNKDYVAY
+1251 SDDDQNKDYVAY

-1285 DFDDASN
+1285 NFDDASN

-1315 TKPVTPATAT
+1315 TKPVTHATAT
-1325 ITASKTMN
+1325 ITASKTMD
-1333 GEAETVASGAY
+1333 GDVKAVTFGAY

-1357 PEGATPATSTDADGN
+1357 PEGATPSTSTDDDGN
-1372 TTTVQSVTVPNGDK
+1372 TTTVQSVTVSNKDK
-1386 GVIKFRPITFKK
+1386 GAIDFGKITYTK

-1404 TITENVPTGAASG
+1404 TITENVPNDAASG

-1433 RSASDPNQLVA
+1433 RSASDPNRLVA

-1570 YRVSVTV
+1570 YQVSVTV
-1577 SDTVTDAAQREL
+1577 SDTVTDAAQRKL

-1624 KSSANQLDFTNK
+1624 KSSANQLSFTNE
-1636 RVITALPLTGGST
+1636 RVVTALPFTGGSST
-1649 ARTLISCGLIAIIA
+1649 ARSLICGGLIAIIV
-1663 ALVCAEIA
+1663 ALLCTEIA

-1676 AGQPA
+1676 AGR

>member
-1 MGKRLTGGG
+1 M
-10 GSSGIAPAGYM
+10 
-21 DANSRKWGEPHV
+21 

-63 TAASAADDASNAA
+63 TAASAADDAFNAA

-84 TIHKW
+84 TVHKW

-118 QLTLTTTDGYIKKDS
+118 QLTLATTDGYIKKDS
-133 SSNVAVTISADGK
+133 SSDVDVTIAADGK

-158 VQVAAGLYTL
+158 VQVAAGSYTL
-168 REVKA
+168 HEEKA
-173 PADYNSAADV
+173 PKDYHSAADV
-183 RFTVPEYENTVDKS
+183 TFTIPQYKEAVDTS
-197 KQWKATSTFV
+197 KDWKATSEFPV
-207 ITPNTTNAW
+207 KADTTNPW
-216 EYKELTK
+216 EYKDVT
-223 WESRQAVAVTG
+223 WTSRQAIATTG
-234 DGRKV
+234 DDKRV
-239 DPLPA
+239 DPLPS
-244 ITVSD
+244 ISVTDGSGTSSV
-249 DSDKSQKPQDVYC
+249 VYC
-262 YNYLNTTPRGE
+262 YNYLSTAPRGPQASSGT
-273 QYNDPKDPNAKKYTE
+273 QYTRYN
-288 YGEAEGSV
+288 EAEGSI
-296 AMLWKN
+296 AMLWTS
-302 AANRL
+302 AAYRL
-307 TSDSYGTISDATEFA
+307 QSDSYGPISDSAEFV
-322 RRIMSVTTRGYP
+322 RRIMSVVTRGYP
-334 NNTTINENNPTD
+334 NNTTIADNNPTD
-346 LLAGLDHNQQR
+346 LLAGLDANQQR

-370 GLAYSKTQTY
+370 AYANKFAPSYSFAK
-380 ASLVEPTAGNYYG
+380 LVEPTAGNYYR
-393 FNDAMIEAYKKLID
+393 FNQAMIDAYQKLIN

-413 QVNEALELFQPDPK
+413 QASEALQLYQPGREVK
-427 LRRYQNLLGS
+427 NYQNLLGTT
-437 STITPSAMEANIVD
+437 TITPSAMDANIVD

-461 TATIS
+461 TATIK
-466 GTKTINGKTISQYG
+466 GTKTINGKKWSEYG
-480 TTGDDATI
+480 TTGDDATV
-488 RNLFGT
+488 RNLFKN

-514 VGADGTFSFGQ
+514 VGDDGTFTFGD

-533 YVYSIA
+533 YVYSVA
-539 EIPGN
+539 EIPGD
-544 NPDIGYDSTAHTV
+544 NPDVGYDSTAHTV

-562 KGTSANAGK
+562 KGTGADAGK

-640 DSIGK
+640 DSVGK
-645 AIVSPIVFNKVGT
+645 AIVSPIVFNKADT
-658 YTYTITEIKPDDADA
+658 YTYIITEIKPDDADA

-684 TVTVTRDDSTNEL
+684 TVTVTRDDTTNEL
-697 NAEVSYSKK
+697 KAAVSYSKK

-711 VTTGNG
+711 VTTGTG

-874 AGEPASTGQFTFR
+874 AGQPASTGQFTFR
-887 ITAAKDT
+887 ITAAKNT

-923 DFGPIVYSQAGTYR
+923 DFGPIVYSKAGTYR
-937 YTVTEETPSDPY
+937 YTVTEETPSDPF
-949 ITKDTSSHSIT
+949 IAKDTSSHSIT

-966 LNTNNLSDT
+966 PNTNKLSDT
-975 VSYDAED
+975 VSYDAGD
-982 GPAGFNNTYVKA
+982 APAGFNNTYVKA
-994 VPTTAQLRLTKMFDG
+994 VPTTAQLRLTKMLDG
-1009 IPATTDGQF
+1009 IPSTAKGKF
-1018 SFELQPVSTDAED
+1018 SFELQPVSTDAVD

-1036 VSVPMPA
+1036 VSLPMPDD
-1043 GTAENSDGTPTA
+1043 TTKDINGTPTA
-1055 TTSNQGAGHASWDD
+1055 TTSNQGAGHASWGD

-1082 HEVTGTDPDPNIV
+1082 HEVTGTDSNIV

-1251 SADDQNKDYVAY
+1251 SDDDQNKDYVAY

-1285 DFDDASN
+1285 NFDDASN

-1315 TKPVTPATAT
+1315 TKPVTHATAT
-1325 ITASKTMN
+1325 ITASKTMD
-1333 GEAETVASGAY
+1333 GDVKAVTFGAY

-1357 PEGATPATSTDADGN
+1357 PEGATPSTSTDDDGN
-1372 TTTVQSVTVPNGDK
+1372 TTTVQSVTVSNKDK
-1386 GVIKFRPITFKK
+1386 GAIDFGKITYTK

-1404 TITENVPTGAASG
+1404 TITENVPNDAASG

-1433 RSASDPNQLVA
+1433 RSASDPNRLVA

-1570 YRVSVTV
+1570 YQVSVTV
-1577 SDTVTDAAQREL
+1577 SDTVTDAAQRKL

-1624 KSSANQLDFTNK
+1624 KSSANQLSFTNE
-1636 RVITALPLTGGST
+1636 RVVTALPFTGGSST
-1649 ARTLISCGLIAIIA
+1649 ARSLICGGLIAIIV
-1663 ALVCAEIA
+1663 ALLCTEIA

-1676 AGQPA
+1676 AGR

>member
-1 MGKRLTGGG
+1 
-10 GSSGIAPAGYM
+10 M

-89 GNDAAGNPQYDTTAS
+89 GNDAAGNPQYDTSAS

-118 QLTLTTTDGYIKKDS
+118 QLKLTTSDGYIKKDS
-133 SSNVAVTISADGK
+133 SSDVDVTIAADGK

-158 VQVAAGLYTL
+158 VQVAAGSYTL
-168 REVKA
+168 HEEKA
-173 PADYNSAADV
+173 PKDYHSAADV
-183 RFTVPEYENTVDKS
+183 TFTVPQYKEAVDTS
-197 KQWKATSTFV
+197 KDWKATSEFPV
-207 ITPNTTNAW
+207 KADTTNPW
-216 EYKELTK
+216 EYKDVT
-223 WESRQAVAVTG
+223 WTSRQAIATTG
-234 DGRKV
+234 DDKRV
-239 DPLPA
+239 DPLPS
-244 ITVSD
+244 ISVTDGSGTSSV
-249 DSDKSQKPQDVYC
+249 VYC
-262 YNYLNTTPRGE
+262 YNYLSTAPRGPQASSGT
-273 QYNDPKDPNAKKYTE
+273 QYTRYN
-288 YGEAEGSV
+288 EAEGSI
-296 AMLWKN
+296 AMLWTS
-302 AANRL
+302 AAYRL
-307 TSDSYGTISDATEFA
+307 QSDSYGPISDSAEFV
-322 RRIMSVTTRGYP
+322 RRIMSVVTRGYP
-334 NNTTINENNPTD
+334 NNTTIADNNPTD
-346 LLAGLDHNQQR
+346 LLAGLDANQQR

-370 GLAYSKTQTY
+370 AYANKFAPSYSFAK
-380 ASLVEPTAGNYYG
+380 LVEPTAGNYYR
-393 FNDAMIEAYKKLID
+393 FNQAMIDAYQKLIN

-413 QVNEALELFQPDPK
+413 QASEALQLYQPGREVK
-427 LRRYQNLLGS
+427 NYQNLLGTT
-437 STITPSAMEANIVD
+437 TITPSAMDANIVD

-461 TATIS
+461 TATIK
-466 GTKTINGKTISQYG
+466 GTKTINGKKWSEYG
-480 TTGDDATI
+480 TTGDDATV
-488 RNLFGT
+488 RNLFKN

-507 PDSDTAT
+507 PASDTAT
-514 VGADGTFSFGQ
+514 VGDDGTFTFGD

-533 YVYSIA
+533 YVYSVA
-539 EIPGN
+539 EIPGD
-544 NPDIGYDSTAHTV
+544 NPDVGYDSTAHTV

-562 KGTSANAGK
+562 KGTGADAGK

-607 TPERGAYSFN
+607 IPERGAYSFK
-617 VQAKD
+617 VQANG

-640 DSIGK
+640 DSVGK
-645 AIVSPIVFNKVGT
+645 AIVSPIVFTKAGT
-658 YTYTITEIKPDDADA
+658 YTYDITEIKPGDADA

-684 TVTVTRDDSTNEL
+684 TVTVTRDDATNEL
-697 NAEVSYSKK
+697 GATVSYSKE
-706 ASDGT
+706 AADGT
-711 VTTGNG
+711 VTTGTG
-717 GNAFANTTIAPKPV
+717 GNAFLNATIAPNPV
-731 DVTISAKKTLDGRT
+731 DVSIGAKKTLDGKT
-745 GFADDV
+745 GFAADT
-751 FSFTLRANETT
+751 FFFTLQ
-762 TPVSTSAAND
+762 AND
-772 GSQSTAN
+772 ANTPMSADPADNGSELTVPAN
-779 AKSGGSI
+779 SDGTI

-810 AGIAYDSS
+810 AGIAYDST

-830 KTNELSAAVTYSA
+830 KTNKLSAAVTYSA
-843 NGTDSADPPIFKNTT
+843 NGTDSANPPIFKNTT

-874 AGEPASTGQFTFR
+874 AGKPASSGQFTFR
-887 ITAAKDT
+887 LTAAKDT
-894 PMPSTCASPATDEN
+894 PMPSTCTTPATDEN

-937 YTVTEETPSDPY
+937 YTMTEEAPGDPF
-949 ITKDTSSHSIT
+949 ISKDTATHSVT

-966 LNTNNLSDT
+966 PNTNKLSDT
-975 VSYDAED
+975 VSYDAGD
-982 GPAGFNNTYVKA
+982 APTGFSNSYVKA
-994 VPTTAQLRLTKMFDG
+994 VPTTAQLRLTKMLDG
-1009 IPATTDGQF
+1009 IPASTDGQF
-1018 SFELQPVSTDAED
+1018 SFELQPVSTDATD
-1031 LDGNA
+1031 TDGNA
-1036 VSVPMPA
+1036 VSVPMPSDA
-1043 GTAENSDGTPTA
+1043 TANSDGTPTS
-1055 TTSNQGAGHASWDD
+1055 TTTNQGAGHASWGD

-1077 YTYAI
+1077 YNYAI
-1082 HEVTGTDPDPNIV
+1082 HEVTGTDPNIV

-1108 RNSDNTLSA
+1108 RNSDNTLSS

-1123 TDALLVIQNT
+1123 SDALLVIQNT
-1133 TTTGWVKIKAT
+1133 TTTGWVQIKAT
-1144 KLLDGQPAKAGQ
+1144 KLLDGKPAPAGR
-1156 FTFSVTPSG
+1156 FTFTVTPSD
-1165 NAPKLMNTTVTNGDG
+1165 NAPKLMNTTVTNGDN

-1193 LNGKDSA
+1193 LDGKDSTT
-1200 RFTYTF
+1200 FTYTF
-1206 REIDGGDPTITYD
+1206 REVDGGDPTITYD

-1224 ASVLVKKV
+1224 ATVLVKKV

-1241 AMVVIDQDKT
+1241 AMVVIDKDKT
-1251 SADDQNKDYVAY
+1251 SDDDQNKDYVAY

-1276 KAGVTITED
+1276 KAGATITED

-1315 TKPVTPATAT
+1315 TKPVTPATT
-1325 ITASKTMN
+1325 NITATKTMD
-1333 GEAETVASGAY
+1333 GVAAADGTY

-1357 PEGATPATSTDADGN
+1357 PSGATTSTSTDADGK
-1372 TTTVQSVTVPNGDK
+1372 TTTVQTVTVTNGKNGAIDF
-1386 GVIKFRPITFKK
+1386 GTITYAQA
-1398 VGIYQY
+1398 GLYQY
-1404 TITENVPTGAASG
+1404 TITENIPKEAATG
-1417 TTLYDTTKH
+1417 TTLYDTTTH

-1433 RSASDPNQLVA
+1433 RSSSDPNELVA
-1444 TVVYDTSTAPVFA
+1444 TVVYDTSTPPVFA

-1475 WPAGAQYTFTM
+1475 WPAGAQYAFTM
-1486 TALSTT
+1486 TALGA
-1492 NEDGSAGPAGPLPS
+1492 NDDGGSSDGAGPLPS
-1506 NATLTL
+1506 AATLTL
-1512 KKGADGS
+1512 SKDSDGS
-1519 TSSASFGAFPFTA
+1519 ANSGSFEAFPFTA

-1541 EIRENGANN
+1541 EIRENGANG
-1550 GAAGTGGT
+1550 GAAGTGGI

-1563 VKYSKAV
+1563 IKYSKAV

-1577 SDTVTDAAQREL
+1577 KDTVTDATQRKL
-1589 GNKAGVKVTQVVDDD
+1589 GNRAGVKVMQVIDDD
-1604 GNTLSTA
+1604 GNALDTP
-1611 KVIYDSSASDDTG
+1611 KVVYDSSASDDTG

-1649 ARTLISCGLIAIIA
+1649 ARTLISSGLIAIIA

>member
-1 MGKRLTGGG
+1 M
-10 GSSGIAPAGYM
+10 I
-21 DANSRKWGEPHV
+21 
-33 QKPTVRRGL
+33 RRGF
-42 IVVVALLCATAII
+42 VVLVAVLCAVAMI
-55 VPSMLLRG
+55 VPTSFLKN
-63 TAASAADDASNAA
+63 TAASAASPTTNSTADPL
-76 SGIITRKL
+76 TRKL

-89 GNDAAGNPQYDTTAS
+89 GNDAAGNPQYDTSVS
-104 SSTGESIRKEIPGA
+104 SSTGESVRKEIPGA
-118 QLTLTTTDGYIKKDS
+118 ELTLTTTDGYIKKDS
-133 SSNVAVTISADGK
+133 SSTVAVTISADGK
-146 SASWTSTSTALA
+146 SASWTSASTALA
-158 VQVAAGLYTL
+158 VQVAAGSYTL
-168 REVKA
+168 HEVKA

-183 RFTVPEYENTVDKS
+183 KFTVPEYENTVDTS
-197 KQWKATSTFV
+197 KQWKATSTFQ

-244 ITVSD
+244 ITVTD
-249 DSDKSQKPQDVYC
+249 DSGNSQVVYC

-273 QYNDPKDPNAKKYTE
+273 QFSGANKYTE
-288 YGEAEGSV
+288 YGEAEGSI

-302 AANRL
+302 ASYRL

-346 LLAGLDHNQQR
+346 LLAGLDDNQQR

-380 ASLVEPTAGNYYG
+380 ANLVEPTAGNYYG

-413 QVNEALELFQPDPK
+413 QVNEALELFQPDPT
-427 LRRYQNLLGS
+427 LVRYQNLLGT
-437 STITPSAMEANIVD
+437 STITPSAMETNIVD

-507 PDSDTAT
+507 PASDTAT
-514 VGADGTFSFGQ
+514 VGSDGTFSFGA

-533 YVYSIA
+533 YVYSVA
-539 EIPGN
+539 EIPGDD
-544 NPDIGYDSTAHTV
+544 PDVGYDSTAHTV

-562 KGTSANAGK
+562 KGTGANVGK
-571 LVAAVHYADT
+571 LVATVHYADT

-617 VQAKD
+617 VQANGN
-622 DAPMPQGVAA
+622 APMPQGVAA
-632 GGSTTITN
+632 GGATTITN
-640 DSIGK
+640 DSVGK
-645 AIVSPIVFNKVGT
+645 AIVSPIVFNKAGT

-684 TVTVTRDDSTNEL
+684 TVTVTRDDTTNEL
-697 NAEVSYSKK
+697 NAAVSYSKK

-711 VTTGNG
+711 VTTGTG
-717 GNAFANTTIAPKPV
+717 GNAFANTTIAPTPV
-731 DVTISAKKTLDGRT
+731 DATISAKKTLDGKT
-745 GFADDV
+745 GFASNT
-751 FSFTLRANETT
+751 FFFTLQANDST
-762 TPVSTSAAND
+762 TPMSTDSADD
-772 GSQSTAN
+772 GSELTIPAN
-779 AKSGGSI
+779 SDGSI
-786 TFDTIRYTAEG
+786 DFGTIRYTAEG
-797 TYTYTMTESKGSD
+797 TYTYTMTEIKPDDAD
-810 AGIAYDSS
+810 AGIAYDSTS
-818 VVLVTVNVTRDP
+818 VLVTVKVTRD
-830 KTNELSAAVTYSA
+830 KTTNKLSAAVKYSVD
-843 NGTDSADPPIFKNTT
+843 GTESTDPPTFKNTT

-874 AGEPASTGQFTFR
+874 AGKPASTGQFTFR
-887 ITAAKDT
+887 LTAAKDT

-966 LNTNNLSDT
+966 PNTNKLSDT
-975 VSYDAED
+975 VSYDAGD
-982 GPAGFNNTYVKA
+982 APAGFNNTYVKA
-994 VPTTAQLRLTKMFDG
+994 VPTTAQLRLTKVFDG

-1018 SFELQPVSTDAED
+1018 SFELQPVSTDAVD

-1036 VSVPMPA
+1036 VSLPMPA
-1043 GTAENSDGTPTA
+1043 GTTNDINGTPTA

-1082 HEVTGTDPDPNIV
+1082 HEVTGSDPNIV
-1095 YDSNVYAAKVTVT
+1095 YDSNVYAATVTVT

-1133 TTTGWVKIKAT
+1133 TTTGWVQIKAT

-1200 RFTYTF
+1200 KFTYTF

-1285 DFDDASN
+1285 NFDDASN
-1292 FDLVATPDQGDAYT
+1292 FDLVATPDQGDTYT

-1315 TKPVTPATAT
+1315 TKPVMSATAT

-1333 GEAETVASGAY
+1333 GKAAAFGAY

-1357 PEGATPATSTDADGN
+1357 PDGATPSTSKDDDGN
-1372 TTTVQSVTVPNGDK
+1372 TTTVQSKTVTNGDNGAIDFGK
-1386 GVIKFRPITFKK
+1386 ITFKK

-1404 TITENVPTGAASG
+1404 TITENVPKEAASG

-1426 TASVGVV
+1426 TASVAVV

-1444 TVVYDTSTAPVFA
+1444 TVVYDTSTPPVFA

-1475 WPAGAQYTFTM
+1475 WPADAQYTFTM

-1492 NEDGSAGPAGPLPS
+1492 DDGGSADGAGPLPS
-1506 NATLTL
+1506 DATLKLT
-1512 KKGADGS
+1512 KGADGS

-1541 EIRENGANN
+1541 EIRENGANG
-1550 GAAGTGGT
+1550 GAAGAGGT

-1577 SDTVTDAAQREL
+1577 SDTVTDVTQRQL
-1589 GNKAGVKVTQVVDDD
+1589 GNKAGIKVTQVVDDD

-1624 KSSANQLDFTNK
+1624 KTSANQLSFTNE
-1636 RVITALPLTGGST
+1636 RVVTALPFTGGSST
-1649 ARTLISCGLIAIIA
+1649 ARSLICGGLIAIIA
-1663 ALVCAEIA
+1663 ALLCAEIA

-1676 AGQPA
+1676 AGQRA

>member
-1 MGKRLTGGG
+1 
-10 GSSGIAPAGYM
+10 M

-84 TIHKW
+84 TVHKW

-118 QLTLTTTDGYIKKDS
+118 ELTLTTTDGYIKKDS
-133 SSNVAVTISADGK
+133 SSTVAVTISADGK

-158 VQVAAGLYTL
+158 VQVAAGSYTL
-168 REVKA
+168 HEVNA
-173 PADYNSAADV
+173 PADYNRAADV
-183 RFTVPEYENTVDKS
+183 TFTVPEYQETLNTS
-197 KQWKATSTFV
+197 KEWKATSEIPV
-207 ITPNTTNAW
+207 VSDNTKSW
-216 EYKELTK
+216 EYKSVTWTSVQPSAVRGTPITIPAEYSPYPSRDLTNI
-223 WESRQAVAVTG
+223 TT
-234 DGRKV
+234 V
-239 DPLPA
+239 DPIPL
-244 ITVSD
+244 ISVTD
-249 DSDKSQKPQDVYC
+249 GNKSQVVYC
-262 YNYLNTTPRGE
+262 YNAKLAAPYGE
-273 QYNDPKDPNAKKYTE
+273 QHQGAKYTRFSE
-288 YGEAEGSV
+288 TEGSI
-296 AMLWKN
+296 AMLWEN
-302 AANRL
+302 ASYRL
-307 TSDSYGTISDATEFA
+307 TSDRYGTISDSMEFA
-322 RRIMSVTTRGYP
+322 RRIMSVITRGYRNDP
-334 NNTTINENNPTD
+334 NNPSK
-346 LLAGLDHNQQR
+346 LLAGLDARQQY

-370 GLAYSKTQTY
+370 AYVNPKMPTESFARQD
-380 ASLVEPTAGNYYG
+380 EPTAGNWYG
-393 FNDAMIEAYKKLID
+393 FDQEMIDAYLKLIN
-407 PTGYTL
+407 PTGYAL
-413 QVNEALELFQPDPK
+413 QPSEALQLYRTDEKPKPSSKNPNNRFQS
-427 LRRYQNLLGS
+427 LLGT

-507 PDSDTAT
+507 PASDTAT
-514 VGADGTFSFGQ
+514 VGSDGTFSFGA

-539 EIPGN
+539 EIPGGD
-544 NPDIGYDSTAHTV
+544 PDVGYDSTAHSV
-557 TVKVT
+557 TVNVT
-562 KGTSANAGK
+562 KGTGANAGK
-571 LVAAVHYADT
+571 LVATVNYADT

-617 VQAKD
+617 VQAKGN
-622 DAPMPQGVAA
+622 APMPQGVAA

-640 DSIGK
+640 DSVGK
-645 AIVSPIVFNKVGT
+645 AIVSPIVFNKAGT

-684 TVTVTRDDSTNEL
+684 TVTVTRDDATNEL
-697 NAEVSYSKK
+697 NAAVSYSKK
-706 ASDGT
+706 ALDGT

-717 GNAFANTTIAPKPV
+717 GNAFQNTTIAPTPV
-731 DVTISAKKTLDGRT
+731 DATISAKKTLDGKT
-745 GFADDV
+745 GFGSNR
-751 FSFTLRANETT
+751 FFFTLQANEST
-762 TPVSTSAAND
+762 TPMPADSGDNGLVRTKPANSD
-772 GSQSTAN
+772 GSIDF
-779 AKSGGSI
+779 G
-786 TFDTIRYTAEG
+786 TIRYTAEG

-858 IKPDDI
+858 IKPHDI

-874 AGEPASTGQFTFR
+874 VGKPASSGQFTFR
-887 ITAAKDT
+887 LTAAKDT
-894 PMPSTCASPATDEN
+894 PMPCTTPATDEN
-908 GDIYCLT
+908 GDIYCLN

-937 YTVTEETPSDPY
+937 YTMTEEAPGDPF
-949 ITKDTSSHSIT
+949 ISKDTASHSVT

-966 LNTNNLSDT
+966 PSTNKLSDT
-975 VSYDAED
+975 VSYDAGD
-982 GPAGFNNTYVKA
+982 APAGFNNTYVKA
-994 VPTTAQLRLTKMFDG
+994 VPTTTQLRLTKMLDG
-1009 IPATTDGQF
+1009 IPATTAGQF
-1018 SFELQPVSTDAED
+1018 SFELQPVSTDAVD

-1043 GTAENSDGTPTA
+1043 GTANNSDGTPTSTA
-1055 TTSNQGAGHASWDD
+1055 TNQGAGHAAWGD

-1082 HEVTGTDPDPNIV
+1082 HEVTDFDPNIV

-1117 SVSYAG
+1117 SISYAG
-1123 TDALLVIQNT
+1123 TDALLVIQNAT
-1133 TTTGWVKIKAT
+1133 ATGWVQIKAT
-1144 KLLDGQPAKAGQ
+1144 KLLDGKPAPAGR
-1156 FTFSVTPSG
+1156 FTFTVTPSD
-1165 NAPKLMNTTVTNGDG
+1165 NAPKLMNTTVTNGDN

-1193 LNGKDSA
+1193 LNGKDSTT
-1200 RFTYTF
+1200 FTYTF
-1206 REIDGGDPTITYD
+1206 HEVDGGDPTITYD
-1219 TTDRT
+1219 TKDRT
-1224 ASVLVKKV
+1224 ATVYVKKV

-1241 AMVVIDQDKT
+1241 AMVVIDKDQT
-1251 SADDQNKDYVAY
+1251 TADDKNKDYVAY
-1263 GWDGVTDGTIYHA
+1263 GWDGVQDGTIYHA
-1276 KAGVTITED
+1276 KTGATVTAD
-1285 DFDDASN
+1285 NFDDASQ
-1292 FDLVATPDQGDAYT
+1292 FEQSATPDQGDAYI

-1315 TKPVTPATAT
+1315 TKPVTPATAS
-1325 ITASKTMN
+1325 ITASKTID
-1333 GEAETVASGAY
+1333 GEAAVSGTY

-1357 PEGATPATSTDADGN
+1357 PSGATTSTSTDADGN
-1372 TTTVQSVTVPNGDK
+1372 ITTVHSVTKPNKDN
-1386 GVIKFRPITFKK
+1386 GVIIFGPITFTTA
-1398 VGIYQY
+1398 GTYRY
-1404 TITENVPTGAASG
+1404 TLSEAVPEGAASG
-1417 TTLYDTTKH
+1417 KTLYDTATH
-1426 TASVGVV
+1426 AATVEVARSTA
-1433 RSASDPNQLVA
+1433 DPNTLVA
-1444 TVVYDTSTAPVFA
+1444 TVIYDTSTPPVFA

-1486 TALSTT
+1486 TALGTGDTGASS
-1492 NEDGSAGPAGPLPS
+1492 DGAGPLPS
-1506 NATLTL
+1506 NTTITLS
-1512 KKGADGS
+1512 KGSDGS
-1519 TSSASFGAFPFTA
+1519 ANSGTFAAFPFTA
-1532 ADAGKTYVY
+1532 ANAGKTYVY
-1541 EIRENGANN
+1541 EIRENGAN
-1550 GAAGTGGT
+1550 GGT
-1558 DGATG
+1558 AGAGGIDGATG
-1563 VKYSKAV
+1563 IKYSKAV
-1570 YRVSVTV
+1570 YRVAVTV
-1577 SDTVTDAAQREL
+1577 NDTVTDATQRGL
-1589 GNKAGVKVTQVVDDD
+1589 GNTASVKVTQVTDDD
-1604 GNTLSTA
+1604 GKKLNTPKL
-1611 KVIYDSSASDDTG
+1611 IYDSAAADDTG
-1624 KSSANQLDFTNK
+1624 ASSAYQTNFTNT
-1636 RVITALPLTGGST
+1636 RTITALPMTGGST
-1649 ARTLISCGLIAIIA
+1649 PRSLIAGGLLVVLA
-1663 ALVCAEIA
+1663 ALACAEIA

-1676 AGQPA
+1676 AEFNVGRK

>member
-1 MGKRLTGGG
+1 M
-10 GSSGIAPAGYM
+10 I
-21 DANSRKWGEPHV
+21 
-33 QKPTVRRGL
+33 RRGF
-42 IVVVALLCATAII
+42 VVLVAVLCAVAMI
-55 VPSMLLRG
+55 VPTSFLKN
-63 TAASAADDASNAA
+63 TAASAASPTTNSTADSL
-76 SGIITRKL
+76 TRKL

-89 GNDAAGNPQYDTTAS
+89 GNDAAGNPQYDTSVS
-104 SSTGESIRKEIPGA
+104 SSTGESVRKEIPGA
-118 QLTLTTTDGYIKKDS
+118 ELTLTTTDGYIKKDS
-133 SSNVAVTISADGK
+133 SSKVAVTISADGK

-158 VQVAAGLYTL
+158 VQVAAGSYTL
-168 REVKA
+168 HEVKA

-183 RFTVPEYENTVDKS
+183 KFTVPEYEETVNTS
-197 KQWKATSTFV
+197 KEWKATSEIPV
-207 ITPNTTNAW
+207 VPDTTNSW
-216 EYKELTK
+216 EYKSVT
-223 WESRQAVAVTG
+223 WTSVQPSAVRGTPITIPAEYSPYPSSKDFTNS
-234 DGRKV
+234 KV
-239 DPLPA
+239 DPIPS
-244 ITVSD
+244 ISVTD
-249 DSDKSQKPQDVYC
+249 DSNKSQVVYC
-262 YNYLNTTPRGE
+262 YNAQLTAPYGE
-273 QYNDPKDPNAKKYTE
+273 QHQGAKYTRFSE
-288 YGEAEGSV
+288 TEGSI
-296 AMLWKN
+296 AMLWEN
-302 AANRL
+302 ASYRL
-307 TSDSYGTISDATEFA
+307 TSDRYGTISDSMEFA
-322 RRIMSVTTRGYP
+322 RRIMSVIGRGYP
-334 NNTTINENNPTD
+334 NNLTIDANNPEN
-346 LLAGLDHNQQR
+346 LLAGLDARQQR

-370 GLAYSKTQTY
+370 AYVNPIMPTMSFARQD
-380 ASLVEPTAGNYYG
+380 EPTAGNWYG
-393 FNDAMIEAYKKLID
+393 FNQEMIDAYLKLIN
-407 PTGYTL
+407 PTGYAL
-413 QVNEALELFQPDPK
+413 QPSEVLQLYRTDEKPNDSSKNPNNRFQS
-427 LRRYQNLLGS
+427 LLGTT
-437 STITPSAMEANIVD
+437 TITPSAMETSIVD

-461 TATIS
+461 TATIN

-507 PDSDTAT
+507 PASDTAT
-514 VGADGTFSFGQ
+514 VGSDGTFSFGA

-539 EIPGN
+539 EIPGDD
-544 NPDIGYDSTAHTV
+544 PDIGYDSTAHTV

-562 KGTSANAGK
+562 KGTGANAGK

-607 TPERGAYSFN
+607 TPERGAYSFK
-617 VQAKD
+617 VQAKGN
-622 DAPMPQGVAA
+622 APMPQGVAA

-640 DSIGK
+640 DSVGK
-645 AIVSPIVFNKVGT
+645 AIVSPIVFNKAGT

-684 TVTVTRDDSTNEL
+684 TVTVTRDDATNEL

-717 GNAFANTTIAPKPV
+717 GNAFANTTIAPTPV
-731 DVTISAKKTLDGRT
+731 DVKISAKKTLDGKT
-745 GFADDV
+745 GFASNA
-751 FSFTLRANETT
+751 FFFTLQANDST
-762 TPVSTSAAND
+762 TPMPTDSTNNGSVRTIAANSD
-772 GSQSTAN
+772 GSIDF
-779 AKSGGSI
+779 G
-786 TFDTIRYTAEG
+786 TIRYTAEG
-797 TYTYTMTESKGSD
+797 TYTYTMTESKSSD

-830 KTNELSAAVTYSA
+830 KTNKLSAAVTYSA

-858 IKPDDI
+858 IKPDEI

-915 ANGENGLI
+915 ANGDNGLI
-923 DFGPIVYSQAGTYR
+923 DFGPIVYSKAGTYR
-937 YTVTEETPSDPY
+937 YTVTEETPSDPF
-949 ITKDTSSHSIT
+949 IAKDTSSHSIT

-966 LNTNNLSDT
+966 PNTNKLSDT
-975 VSYDAED
+975 VSYDAGD
-982 GPAGFNNTYVKA
+982 APAGFNNTYVKA
-994 VPTTAQLRLTKMFDG
+994 VPTTVQLRLTKMLDG
-1009 IPATTDGQF
+1009 IPATTDRQF
-1018 SFELQPVSTDAED
+1018 SFELQPVSTDAVD
-1031 LDGNA
+1031 FDGNA
-1036 VSVPMPA
+1036 VSLPMPA
-1043 GTAENSDGTPTA
+1043 GTMNDINGTPTA
-1055 TTSNQGAGHASWDD
+1055 TTSNQGAGHASWSD

-1082 HEVTGTDPDPNIV
+1082 HEVTGTDSNIV

-1133 TTTGWVKIKAT
+1133 TTTGWVQIKAT

-1188 ITLAD
+1188 IALAD

-1200 RFTYTF
+1200 KFTYTF
-1206 REIDGGDPTITYD
+1206 REVDGGDPTITYD

-1241 AMVVIDQDKT
+1241 AMVVVDQDKT
-1251 SADDQNKDYVAY
+1251 SDDDQNKDYVAY

-1285 DFDDASN
+1285 NFDDASN

-1306 KHFPKIYNT
+1306 KHYPKIYNT
-1315 TKPVTPATAT
+1315 TKPVTHATAT
-1325 ITASKTMN
+1325 ITASKTID
-1333 GEAETVASGAY
+1333 GEAAVSGTY

-1357 PEGATPATSTDADGN
+1357 PSGATTSTSTDADGN
-1372 TTTVQSVTVPNGDK
+1372 TTTVQSVTKPNKDN
-1386 GVIKFRPITFKK
+1386 GVIIFGPITFTTA
-1398 VGIYQY
+1398 GTYRY
-1404 TITENVPTGAASG
+1404 TLSEAVPEGAASG
-1417 TTLYDTTKH
+1417 KTLYDTATH
-1426 TASVGVV
+1426 AATVEVARSTA
-1433 RSASDPNQLVA
+1433 DPNTLVA
-1444 TVVYDTSTAPVFA
+1444 TVIYDTSTPPVFA

-1506 NATLTL
+1506 DATLTL
-1512 KKGADGS
+1512 TKGADGS

-1570 YRVSVTV
+1570 YQVSVTV
-1577 SDTVTDAAQREL
+1577 SDTVTDAAQRQL

-1624 KSSANQLDFTNK
+1624 KSSANQLSFTNE
-1636 RVITALPLTGGST
+1636 RVVTALPFTGGSST
-1649 ARTLISCGLIAIIA
+1649 ARSLICGGLIAIIA
-1663 ALVCAEIA
+1663 ALLCAEIA

-1676 AGQPA
+1676 AGQ